1 MEKQQIVLASRD
13 GGTVS
18 GAAPAFFVILK
29 QQQGNGKADQG
40 ILVANRD
47 ACALASSV
55 STPVKSKVK
64 TCLPADCV
72 SGGITVTLD
81 NNSMWNEFYH
91 HNTEMVL
98 SKQGRRMFPSCR
110 YWITGLNASQRYI
123 LVMDMSPVDNHRY
136 KWNGRWWEPSGK
148 AEPHVLGRVFIH
160 PESPSTGQ
168 YWMHRPVSFYKLKL
182 TNNTFDQEGHIILH
196 SMHRYLPRLHLV
208 PADKATEVIQ
218 LNGPDVHT
226 FTFPQTEFFAVTAYQ
241 NIQITQLK
249 IDYNPFAKGFRDD
262 GLNSRPRR
270 DVKHNSTL
278 KLEGGDVFS
287 AAGIRGCPA
296 EADALDV
303 HQRSVDSS
311 FTGQNSS
318 DTDLDKESFN
328 AERDFLGFLDTD
340 LPSGDMP
347 KLKQEVSDSV
357 STPVKSKV
365 KTCFPADCVSGGITV
380 TLDNNNM
387 WNEFYHR
394 NTEMILTHQ
403 GRRMFPYCRY
413 WIKGLDA
420 SQKYILVMD
429 MSPVDNHRY
438 KWNGCSWEP
447 SGKAEP
453 HVSNRVFIHPESPS
467 TGQYWMHQ
475 PVSFYKLKLTND
487 TLDQEGHI
495 ILHSMH
501 RYLPRL
507 HVVPA
512 DKATEVIQ
520 LNGPDVHT
528 FTFPQTEFFTV
539 TAYQNIQITQLKI
552 DYNPFAKGFRD
563 DGLNSRPRRDVKHNS
578 TLKLEGGDVF
588 SAAGIR
594 GCPAEADALDVHQRS
609 VDSSFTGQNSSDT
622 DLDKESFNAERDFL
636 GFLDTDLPSG
646 DMPKLKQEVSDSP
659 IASSYESSSRVASP
673 LDPNGHFNVVIKE
686 EPEDGYDYESSICT
700 QGITVKQEDTDEE
713 TDEYSNTDDDDPILQ
728 KHLVRR
734 SDRDGIGGEFRP
746 RKRLLTS
753 PSGVAKAKMLKLES
767 GKMPV
772 VYLEPCAVTKSTV
785 KISELPQTMLSSS
798 KKDKS
803 PLSATLDSL
812 PVCFENHKGS
822 GSDTATVTEEFIMK
836 KQTSVSKMSQ
846 KYSSIRE
853 AQWALS
859 KSPNFNL
866 RGSVSSHFSAKEICG
881 RKRPGILKNPMSLK
895 GSVSHQNTLSSV
907 TSKRGRPRKLKISK
921 AGRPPK
927 GIGRTV
933 ITSKNTSLG
942 PGSILPDVKPDL
954 EDVDGVLFVSFA
966 SKEALDIHTV
976 DRVGGEESQNL
987 QAPLLTTNDPDCQAR
1002 IQVLEKEL
1010 MEELKTLR
1018 HKQVIHPSLQEVGLK
1033 LNSVDPT
1040 MSIDLKYLGVQLP
1053 LSYSNYS
1060 LWSYPGTNPNSPDTG
1075 FPFVSRTGKTN
1086 DFTKIK
1092 GWRGKLHG
1100 ASRNEGGSSEGSLKN
1115 RSAFCSDK
1123 LDEYLENEG
1132 KLMETSM
1139 GFSSSTPTSPVVYQ
1153 LPTKSTSY
1161 VRTLDSVL
1169 KKQSTIIPSTSYT
1182 FKPVPLSSTSRKT
1195 KTQNRQ
1201 TSSRVKSSYRPI
1213 LPSPFS
1219 ARQKQNSS
1227 ASGEKAAKSASN
1239 SSLANQADSFMV
1251 PGLDENVL
1259 PKQIS
1264 LRQAPQQQQAGRPP
1278 GLSKSQVKLMDLEEC
1293 GLWDGKPRTYITEE
1307 RADISLATLLTAQAS
1322 LKNKP
1327 IHKIIRRRAP
1337 PCSNDFCRLGCIC
1350 ASLALEKR
1358 QPTHCRRPDCMFGCT
1373 CLKRRVVLVKGGS
1386 KHKKILKKA
1395 ARGSLVFYGTQ
1406 EEQQEDEDVEEEGD
1420 GEEDEQKQKDKK
1432 KRKRVEY
1439 TICDSEPEQPIR
1451 NCPLWVKVEGEIDP
1465 EPIYI
1470 PTPSVTEPVKYAVLP
1485 SPEVLLSSKHRSS
1498 SGVKPGRVY
1507 TPKPNPVI
1515 REEDKDPVYLY
1526 FESMMTCARVRAY
1539 ERKREEKKQQKDKSD
1554 SQSSSIKEHEP
1565 ELQSPEK
1572 ATCETDKD
1580 DDKSGEKSW
1589 WSSHSEGDSSSTSY
1603 VHHTTPG
1610 GPTKLIEVISDCNW
1624 EEDHNKILN
1633 ILSQHINSNAT
1644 QCLKVG
1650 SFIIELASEHK
1661 AQDENHPPVYSSRV
1675 KISVPSY
1682 QDKDEKPEIPVL
1694 ETPDS
1699 GVPSCKNPENVKFLR
1714 ADTLDKLQEK
1724 LHGGKGLPFYAG
1736 VYPAGK
1742 LIVYKR
1748 KPNMSPSG
1756 LIQVYDK
1763 RYPQAKLLLG
1773 QMGALHPAN
1782 RLAAYIT
1789 GRMRP
1794 TVLDISTL
1802 STVISKVAPSAKA
1815 AASGTPSVQVP
1826 TTSTPKTT
1834 SSTSTTSAPSVTTLK
1849 THVPAQRQ
1857 IAVRPSP
1864 GGVFTQFVMN
1874 KAGALQQKVPGA
1886 IARQPLSGPLKFS
1899 IKPTPIM
1906 VVAPVVPSRPSP
1918 AQCTVSSG
1926 VTTTATTTSVTVES
1940 TSVVTSAVTSPNQTR
1955 ANEPACSPPATP
1967 GTTAPG
1973 TAAPGVNTCTTPSST
1988 TPTTTVS
1995 ITKATGIVAPI
2006 ATTSFPKTVVTTLSV
2021 TCPVVTTSTSTVVVT
2036 TTATATSVV
2045 TTPTSSAGSV
2055 PIILSGVNSSPSLNP
2070 KREDAAPQA
2079 VSKTPQKMSPGAEKR
2094 VGPRLL
2100 LIPVHQ
2106 TSPALRPLN
2115 NTPLAQRQR
2124 MVLQPLRSP
2133 GGVNLFRHPN
2143 GQIIQLVPLHQ
2154 VRAAGAQPSVQPV
2167 IFRNPGSVVGIRLPA
2182 PSKPPESPVS
2192 PTSSVSSTS
2201 PATNSAVQTAVPK
2214 LSPTSNV
2221 TTQASSLLPS
2231 VTSFVSQAGTLT
2243 LRISPPAASSVT
2255 NQTASESKITSS
2267 SGGLPASTANLIP
2280 LQSGSF
2286 ALLQLPGQKTVPNS
2300 ILHHFASLQMKKDYR
2315 KICKKEDVGAAQQ
2328 KESGKASRSDDM
2340 EVTESEVTV
2349 SDRKQEENGLS
2360 VNQSNKVEE
2369 LASGTIAPGRNST
2382 TLEMVEKD
2390 SKVLESSCD
2399 DSSSSQH
2406 DVSTDVISSDHSYI
2420 SEKPNDEEEKG
2431 SSEEKENSVSSA
2443 ALVEAVST
2451 NSETVCGSS
2460 DQSVVALLDN
2470 ACPQGLE
2477 NRETAQLKSP
2487 GKEQI
2492 HAEREEKP
2500 VKDQEGDAQTQMK
2513 EVNKASSGQS
2523 RSHQEQDTQLE
2534 NRKEQRGTELSQNK
2548 QECQHDAVQPD
2559 KEKEYKVSTEAESI
2573 REKKGTKSE
2582 ISFAKEQESASGEKH
2597 TINTE
2602 EGKASIGWQEGSNN
2616 KQDDIFDSQEEMKTG
2631 DEIVTHVNS
2640 SWSKISSIVPALES
2654 KSEVDNKA
2662 DTSEKSDF
2670 LTPEQR
2676 AQEPRHHMPTVDITA
2691 DDMEEEE
2698 EEDDDDED
2706 EEDEKTDDSADEM
2719 LDGAS
2724 DFPSEE
2730 EVDVEKVDACEYSED
2745 DEQVDIET
2753 VEELSEKINIARLK
2767 ATAANIRP
2775 SKQKYHARNSS
2786 DEKLSEKPTKKPQFW
2801 SRRLKTE
2808 AEAFAHYRQTHTA
2821 NERRRRN
2828 EIRDLFEKLKRT
2840 LGLHNL
2846 PKVSK
2851 CYILKQAYEEI
2862 QGLTDQADK
2871 LIGQK
2876 NLLTRRQDVLIRKVS
2891 TLSGKTEE
2899 VVLKKLEYIC
2909 AKQKAIEAQKKK
2921 KQTEPEQSVVTSTA
2935 NTQKDG
2941 SSARSREVPAPPREL
2956 VQMPMTNRRGK
2967 PLILARKGGRATED
2981 TSSSLTLTAAS
2992 LVMTPQG
2999 QVLTLKSP
3007 LVPGPVATVPS
3018 TLLQAELKPR
3028 PVNTT
3033 VTAQP
3038 GVASVMIQL
3047 PGSTVPV
3054 QVQGILTN
3062 STIPITL
3069 STVAGNPGPS
3079 TVISALQPCS
3089 ESEDSFMMP
3098 KIVNVTSL
3106 ATEGSMDSNPKRN
3119 KNSNKTTAAGTQA
3132 SEKSLVVAPL
3142 ESRKSDSI
3150 LSEEKAKPCPGD
3162 SRGDGRN
3169 TTGPTKVFFENK
3181 DGFPQP
3187 RNISCTK
3194 EPPESLSKKLCIGEF
3209 VGSQARR
3216 KDGDPGGERLK
3227 SKELPFRKLQIKDS
3241 RIEMELRKVASAME
3255 EADLDASEL
3264 LSSIEESDDTD
3275 ETLTSLLNEIAFLN
3289 QQLNDDAS
3297 PMSELPS
3304 ALNSDFSQ
3312 EDADARRGT
3321 ASDLS
3326 SADGSSFQFGHLGSS
3341 FKIPLKYLSEVTEGS
3356 GSISPLLLHLE
3367 DDDLPDGDKNSAEP
3381 SSEADVLKIVIGAE
3395 TKDPLPNL
3403 PVTSGGNGKTVT
3415 TSAETTNV
3423 SPPVLQMKTN
3433 PEASNA
3439 DTLWRPMPKL
3449 APLGLKVASLP
3460 ADSEGQGNK
3469 VMPLLA
3475 PIVAKLA
3482 PSGVK
3487 TSSPATGQE
3496 GQDNKVMPMLAPI
3509 VTKLSTTGTL
3519 PSNAAGK

>member
-1 MEKQQIVLASRD
+1 MEKQQIVLGSRD

-55 STPVKSKVK
+55 STPIKSKVK

-91 HNTEMVL
+91 RNTEMIL
-98 SKQGRRMFPSCR
+98 TKQGRRMFPYCR
-110 YWITGLNASQRYI
+110 YWITGLDVSQKYI
-123 LVMDMSPVDNHRY
+123 LVMDISPVDNHRY

-168 YWMHRPVSFYKLKL
+168 YWMHQPVSFYKLKL
-182 TNNTFDQEGHIILH
+182 TNNTLDQEGHIILH

-262 GLNSRPRR
+262 GLNSRPQR
-270 DVKHNSTL
+270 DVKQNSNL
-278 KLEGGDVFS
+278 EFEGGDVFT
-287 AAGIRGCPA
+287 AASIRGRPA
-296 EADALDV
+296 EVDALDL
-303 HQRSVDSS
+303 HQRSLDSS
-311 FTGQNSS
+311 FIGQNPS
-318 DTDLDKESFN
+318 DLDLEKVSFN
-328 AERDFLGFLDTD
+328 AERDFLGFLDSD
-340 LPSGDMP
+340 LSSGDMP
-347 KLKQEVSDSV
+347 KLKQEVS
-357 STPVKSKV
+357 
-365 KTCFPADCVSGGITV
+365 
-380 TLDNNNM
+380 
-387 WNEFYHR
+387 E
-394 NTEMILTHQ
+394 
-403 GRRMFPYCRY
+403 
-413 WIKGLDA
+413 
-420 SQKYILVMD
+420 
-429 MSPVDNHRY
+429 
-438 KWNGCSWEP
+438 
-447 SGKAEP
+447 
-453 HVSNRVFIHPESPS
+453 
-467 TGQYWMHQ
+467 
-475 PVSFYKLKLTND
+475 
-487 TLDQEGHI
+487 
-495 ILHSMH
+495 
-501 RYLPRL
+501 
-507 HVVPA
+507 
-512 DKATEVIQ
+512 
-520 LNGPDVHT
+520 
-528 FTFPQTEFFTV
+528 
-539 TAYQNIQITQLKI
+539 
-552 DYNPFAKGFRD
+552 
-563 DGLNSRPRRDVKHNS
+563 
-578 TLKLEGGDVF
+578 
-588 SAAGIR
+588 
-594 GCPAEADALDVHQRS
+594 
-609 VDSSFTGQNSSDT
+609 
-622 DLDKESFNAERDFL
+622 
-636 GFLDTDLPSG
+636 
-646 DMPKLKQEVSDSP
+646 SP

-686 EPEDGYDYESSICT
+686 EPVDDYDYESSICT
-700 QGITVKQEDTDEE
+700 QGVSVKQEDTDEE

-728 KHLVRR
+728 KHLMRR
-734 SDRDGIGGEFRP
+734 SETDGIDGEFRS
-746 RKRLLTS
+746 RKRVLTS
-753 PSGVAKAKMLKLES
+753 PSGVAKAKMLKLDS

-785 KISELPQTMLSSS
+785 KISELPQTMLSSC

-803 PLSATLDSL
+803 PLSTILDSL

-822 GSDTATVTEEFIMK
+822 CSGTATVAEELVMK
-836 KQTSVSKMSQ
+836 KQSPGSKMSQ

-866 RGSVSSHFSAKEICG
+866 RGSVSCHFSAREICG

-895 GSVSHQNTLSSV
+895 GSGSNQNTLSSV
-907 TSKRGRPRKLKISK
+907 TTKRGRPRKLKISK

-927 GIGRTV
+927 GIGKTV

-942 PGSILPDVKPDL
+942 PGSVLPDVKPDL

-976 DRVGGEESQNL
+976 DRAGGEESQNL
-987 QAPLLTTNDPDCQAR
+987 QTPLLTTNDPDCQAR

-1195 KTQNRQ
+1195 RNQNRQ
-1201 TSSRVKSSYRPI
+1201 TSTNSRVKSSYKPI

-1219 ARQKQNSS
+1219 GKQKQNSS
-1227 ASGEKAAKSASN
+1227 ASGEKASKSVSN
-1239 SSLANQADSFMV
+1239 SSVTNQADSFMV
-1251 PGLDENVL
+1251 PALDENIL
-1259 PKQIS
+1259 PKQIN
-1264 LRQAPQQQQAGRPP
+1264 LRQAPQQHQATRPP
-1278 GLSKSQVKLMDLEEC
+1278 GLSKSQVKLMDLEDC
-1293 GLWDGKPRTYITEE
+1293 ALWDGKPRTYITEE

-1337 PCSNDFCRLGCIC
+1337 PCNNDFCRLGCIC

-1373 CLKRRVVLVKGGS
+1373 CLKRRVLLVKGGS
-1386 KHKKILKKA
+1386 KHKKIMKKA
-1395 ARGSLVFYGTQ
+1395 VRGNLVFYGTQ

-1420 GEEDEQKQKDKK
+1420 GEEDELKQKDK

-1470 PTPSVTEPVKYAVLP
+1470 PTPSVIEPVKSTVQP
-1485 SPEVLLSSKHRSS
+1485 NHEVLLSSKHRSS
-1498 SGVKPGRVY
+1498 SGMKQGRVY

-1526 FESMMTCARVRAY
+1526 FESMMTCARVRVY
-1539 ERKREEKKQQKDKSD
+1539 ERRKEEKKQQKDKSD

-1572 ATCETDKD
+1572 ATCEIDRDT
-1580 DDKSGEKSW
+1580 DKSGEKSW
-1589 WSSHSEGDSSSTSY
+1589 WSSRSEGDSSSTSY

-1610 GPTKLIEVISDCNW
+1610 GPTKLIEIISDCNW
-1624 EEDHNKILN
+1624 EEDHNKILT
-1633 ILSQHINSNAT
+1633 ILSQHINSNAP

-1661 AQDENHPPVYSSRV
+1661 AQDEKNHPPVYSSRV

-1699 GVPSCKNPENVKFLR
+1699 GVPSRKTPENLKFLR

-1724 LHGGKGLPFYAG
+1724 LHGGKGLPFYAR
-1736 VYPAGK
+1736 VSPAGK
-1742 LIVYKR
+1742 LVVYKR
-1748 KPNMSPSG
+1748 KANMNPSG
-1756 LIQVYDK
+1756 LIQVNDK

-1789 GRMRP
+1789 GRLRP

-1802 STVISKVAPSAKA
+1802 STVISKVASSAKA

-1834 SSTSTTSAPSVTTLK
+1834 SSTSTTSTPTVTTLK

-1857 IAVRPSP
+1857 I
-1864 GGVFTQFVMN
+1864 
-1874 KAGALQQKVPGA
+1874 
-1886 IARQPLSGPLKFS
+1886 
-1899 IKPTPIM
+1899 
-1906 VVAPVVPSRPSP
+1906 
-1918 AQCTVSSG
+1918 
-1926 VTTTATTTSVTVES
+1926 ED
-1940 TSVVTSAVTSPNQTR
+1940 
-1955 ANEPACSPPATP
+1955 ATP
-1967 GTTAPG
+1967 
-1973 TAAPGVNTCTTPSST
+1973 
-1988 TPTTTVS
+1988 
-1995 ITKATGIVAPI
+1995 
-2006 ATTSFPKTVVTTLSV
+2006 
-2021 TCPVVTTSTSTVVVT
+2021 
-2036 TTATATSVV
+2036 
-2045 TTPTSSAGSV
+2045 
-2055 PIILSGVNSSPSLNP
+2055 
-2070 KREDAAPQA
+2070 QA
-2079 VSKTPQKMSPGAEKR
+2079 ISKTPQKMSPGTEKH

-2106 TSPALRPLN
+2106 TSPTVRPLN
-2115 NTPLAQRQR
+2115 NTQLAQRQR
-2124 MVLQPLRSP
+2124 MILQPLRSP

-2154 VRAAGAQPSVQPV
+2154 FRAAGAQPSVQPV
-2167 IFRNPGSVVGIRLPA
+2167 MLHNPGSVVGIRLPA

-2192 PTSSVSSTS
+2192 PTSVCSTS
-2201 PATNSAVQTAVPK
+2201 PATNSGVQTAGPK
-2214 LSPTSNV
+2214 LSPTSNLA
-2221 TTQASSLLPS
+2221 TQASSLLPS

-2243 LRISPPAASSVT
+2243 LRISPPSASSVT
-2255 NQTASESKITSS
+2255 NQTASESKITCS
-2267 SGGLPASTANLIP
+2267 SGGLPATTANLIP

-2315 KICKKEDVGAAQQ
+2315 KICKKEDLGATQQ
-2328 KESGKASRSDDM
+2328 KENGSASRSDDI

-2349 SDRKQEENGLS
+2349 SDGKQEENELS
-2360 VNQSNKVEE
+2360 VNQSNDVEE
-2369 LASGTIAPGRNST
+2369 SASGTVTPDRNSA

-2390 SKVLESSCD
+2390 SKVLECSCD
-2399 DSSSSQH
+2399 DSCSSQH
-2406 DVSTDVISSDHSYI
+2406 DVSADVISSDHSYI

-2431 SSEEKENSVSSA
+2431 ASEEKEDSVSSEA
-2443 ALVEAVST
+2443 VAEAVST
-2451 NSETVCGSS
+2451 NSETVGRSS
-2460 DQSVVALLDN
+2460 DQCAVAPLGN
-2470 ACPQGLE
+2470 THLE
-2477 NRETAQLKSP
+2477 NQEIAQLKNH

-2492 HAEREEKP
+2492 RAEKKEKP
-2500 VKDQEGDAQTQMK
+2500 VKEQEGDVQTQIK
-2513 EVNKASSGQS
+2513 EDNKASSGQS
-2523 RSHQEQDTQLE
+2523 QSQQEQDRQLE
-2534 NRKEQRGTELSQNK
+2534 NKKEQRGTELSQNK
-2548 QECQHDAVQPD
+2548 QECQGDAVQPD
-2559 KEKEYKVSTEAESI
+2559 RERKGSAEAEGK
-2573 REKKGTKSE
+2573 REKKENKSE
-2582 ISFAKEQESASGEKH
+2582 ISSVKEQGNTSGEEH
-2597 TINTE
+2597 TVNTK
-2602 EGKASIGWQEGSNN
+2602 EGKGNTARQEGSNN
-2616 KQDDIFDSQEEMKTG
+2616 KEQDAFDSQEEMKRG
-2631 DEIVTHVNS
+2631 HDIVTHVNS
-2640 SWSKISSIVPALES
+2640 SWSKISSIVPTLEN
-2654 KSEVDNKA
+2654 KSEANNKA
-2662 DTSEKSDF
+2662 ESSEKSDF
-2670 LTPEQR
+2670 LTPEQKS
-2676 AQEPRHHMPTVDITA
+2676 QEAGHHNKGYMPTIDITS

-2698 EEDDDDED
+2698 EEDDEED

-2786 DEKLSEKPTKKPQFW
+2786 DEKLSEKPTKRKHRFW
-2801 SRRLKTE
+2801 NRKLKTE

-2828 EIRDLFEKLKRT
+2828 EMRDLFEKLKRA

-2876 NLLTRRQDVLIRKVS
+2876 NLLTRKQDGLIRKVS

-2899 VVLKKLEYIC
+2899 VVLKKLEYIY
-2909 AKQKAIEAQKKK
+2909 AKQKAVEAQKKK
-2921 KQTEPEQSVVTSTA
+2921 KQAEPEETVVTSTA
-2935 NTQKDG
+2935 STQQEG
-2941 SSARSREVPAPPREL
+2941 SSAPSRELA
-2956 VQMPMTNRRGK
+2956 QMSMTNRRGK
-2967 PLILARKGGRATED
+2967 PLILARKGVRATED

-3007 LVPGPVATVPS
+3007 LVRGQVAAVPS
-3018 TLLQAELKPR
+3018 TLLQAELKPQA
-3028 PVNTT
+3028 VNTAM
-3033 VTAQP
+3033 TAQP
-3038 GVASVMIQL
+3038 GIASVMIQL

-3054 QVQGILTN
+3054 QVKGILTN

-3069 STVAGNPGPS
+3069 STVAGNPVPS
-3079 TVISALQPCS
+3079 TVVSATEPHS

-3106 ATEGSMDSNPKRN
+3106 AAEGSMSLNLNRS
-3119 KNSNKTTAAGTQA
+3119 KNSNITTAASTQA
-3132 SEKSLVVAPL
+3132 SEKSLAVAPL
-3142 ESRKSDSI
+3142 ESRKNDSI

-3162 SRGDGRN
+3162 SGGDGRN
-3169 TTGPTKVFFENK
+3169 TTGPKKVFFENK
-3181 DGFPQP
+3181 DGFPQLQ
-3187 RNISCTK
+3187 NVSCPK
-3194 EPPESLSKKLCIGEF
+3194 EPPESFSKKLCIGEF

-3227 SKELPFRKLQIKDS
+3227 SKEFPFRKLQIKDS

-3255 EADLDASEL
+3255 EAELDASEL

-3297 PMSELPS
+3297 AMSELPS
-3304 ALNSDFSQ
+3304 TLNSDFSR
-3312 EDADARRGT
+3312 EDAKAHRGT
-3321 ASDLS
+3321 ASDLTA
-3326 SADGSSFQFGHLGSS
+3326 ADGSSFQFGHLGGS
-3341 FKIPLKYLSEVTEGS
+3341 FKDLSEVPEGG

-3367 DDDLPDGDKNSAEP
+3367 DDDLTDGDKNSGEP

-3395 TKDPLPNL
+3395 MKDPLPNL
-3403 PVTSGGNGKTVT
+3403 SVTSGGNGKTVT
-3415 TSAETTNV
+3415 TLAETTNV
-3423 SPPVLQMKTN
+3423 TPPVLQMKTN

-3460 ADSEGQGNK
+3460 VDSEGQSNK

-3475 PIVAKLA
+3475 PVVAKLA

-3487 TSSPATGQE
+3487 TSLPVTVQE
-3496 GQDNKVMPMLAPI
+3496 GQDNKVMPTLAPV
-3509 VTKLSTTGTL
+3509 VTKLNTTGTL
-3519 PSNAAGK
+3519 PSNSAGK

>member
-1 MEKQQIVLASRD
+1 MENQQIVLGSRD

-18 GAAPAFFVILK
+18 GAAPTFFVILK

-47 ACALASSV
+47 ACALASTV
-55 STPVKSKVK
+55 LTPIKPKVK

-91 HNTEMVL
+91 RNTEMIL
-98 SKQGRRMFPSCR
+98 TKQGRRMFPYCR
-110 YWITGLNASQRYI
+110 YWITGLDACQRYI
-123 LVMDMSPVDNHRY
+123 LVMDISPVDNHRY

-168 YWMHRPVSFYKLKL
+168 YWMHQPVSFYKLKL
-182 TNNTFDQEGHIILH
+182 TNNTLDQEGHIILH

-262 GLNSRPRR
+262 GLNSRPQR
-270 DVKHNSTL
+270 DVKQNSNL
-278 KLEGGDVFS
+278 DLERGEVFRT
-287 AAGIRGCPA
+287 AGIRGHRA
-296 EADALDV
+296 EVDTLDL
-303 HQRSVDSS
+303 HQRSSDSS
-311 FTGQNSS
+311 FIGQNPS
-318 DTDLDKESFN
+318 DTDLEKESFN

-340 LPSGDMP
+340 LSSGDMP
-347 KLKQEVSDSV
+347 KLKQEVS
-357 STPVKSKV
+357 
-365 KTCFPADCVSGGITV
+365 
-380 TLDNNNM
+380 
-387 WNEFYHR
+387 E
-394 NTEMILTHQ
+394 
-403 GRRMFPYCRY
+403 
-413 WIKGLDA
+413 
-420 SQKYILVMD
+420 
-429 MSPVDNHRY
+429 
-438 KWNGCSWEP
+438 
-447 SGKAEP
+447 
-453 HVSNRVFIHPESPS
+453 
-467 TGQYWMHQ
+467 
-475 PVSFYKLKLTND
+475 
-487 TLDQEGHI
+487 
-495 ILHSMH
+495 
-501 RYLPRL
+501 
-507 HVVPA
+507 
-512 DKATEVIQ
+512 
-520 LNGPDVHT
+520 
-528 FTFPQTEFFTV
+528 
-539 TAYQNIQITQLKI
+539 
-552 DYNPFAKGFRD
+552 
-563 DGLNSRPRRDVKHNS
+563 
-578 TLKLEGGDVF
+578 
-588 SAAGIR
+588 
-594 GCPAEADALDVHQRS
+594 
-609 VDSSFTGQNSSDT
+609 
-622 DLDKESFNAERDFL
+622 
-636 GFLDTDLPSG
+636 
-646 DMPKLKQEVSDSP
+646 SP

-673 LDPNGHFNVVIKE
+673 LDPNGHFNVVVKE
-686 EPEDGYDYESSICT
+686 EPVDDYDYESNICT
-700 QGITVKQEDTDEE
+700 QGVSVKQEDTDEE

-728 KHLVRR
+728 KHLMRR
-734 SDRDGIGGEFRP
+734 SETDGVDGEFRS
-746 RKRLLTS
+746 RKRVLTS
-753 PSGVAKAKMLKLES
+753 PSGVAKAKMLKLDS

-785 KISELPQTMLSSS
+785 KISELPQTMLSSC
-798 KKDKS
+798 KKEKS
-803 PLSATLDSL
+803 PLNAILDSL
-812 PVCFENHKGS
+812 PVCFENDKGS
-822 GSDTATVTEEFIMK
+822 SSGTTAETEELVTK
-836 KQTSVSKMSQ
+836 KQSPASKMSQ
-846 KYSSIRE
+846 KFSSIRE
-853 AQWALS
+853 VQWALS
-859 KSPNFNL
+859 ESPNFNL
-866 RGSVSSHFSAKEICG
+866 RGSVSCHFSAKEICG
-881 RKRPGILKNPMSLK
+881 RKRSGIMKNPVSLK
-895 GSVSHQNTLSSV
+895 GSGSNQSTLSSV
-907 TSKRGRPRKLKISK
+907 TTRRGRPRKLKISK

-927 GIGRTV
+927 GIGKTV
-933 ITSKNTSLG
+933 ITSKTTSLG

-976 DRVGGEESQNL
+976 DRAGGEETQNL

-1060 LWSYPGTNPNSPDTG
+1060 LWSYPGTSPNSPDTG

-1139 GFSSSTPTSPVVYQ
+1139 GFSSSAPTSPVVYQ

-1169 KKQSTIIPSTSYT
+1169 KKQSTIIPSTSDT
-1182 FKPVPLSSTSRKT
+1182 FRPVPLSSTSRKT

-1201 TSSRVKSSYRPI
+1201 TSTNSRAKSSYKPI
-1213 LPSPFS
+1213 LPSPVS
-1219 ARQKQNSS
+1219 AKQKQNSS
-1227 ASGEKAAKSASN
+1227 ASGEKAAKPVSS
-1239 SSLANQADSFMV
+1239 SSLTNQADSFLV
-1251 PGLDENVL
+1251 PALDESIL
-1259 PKQIS
+1259 PKQIT
-1264 LRQAPQQQQAGRPP
+1264 LRQAPQQQQASRPP

-1293 GLWDGKPRTYITEE
+1293 ALWDGKPRTYITEE

-1337 PCSNDFCRLGCIC
+1337 PCNNDFCRLGCIC
-1350 ASLALEKR
+1350 ASLSLEKR

-1373 CLKRRVVLVKGGS
+1373 CLKRRMLVVKGGS
-1386 KHKKILKKA
+1386 KHKKIMKKSV
-1395 ARGSLVFYGTQ
+1395 RGSLVFYGTQ
-1406 EEQQEDEDVEEEGD
+1406 EDQQEDEEVEEVGD
-1420 GEEDEQKQKDKK
+1420 GEEDELKQKDKK

-1465 EPIYI
+1465 EPTYI
-1470 PTPSVTEPVKYAVLP
+1470 PTPSVLEPFRPAFLP
-1485 SPEVLLSSKHRSS
+1485 NTEVLLSSKHRSS
-1498 SGVKPGRVY
+1498 SGMKPGRVY

-1539 ERKREEKKQQKDKSD
+1539 RRRREEKKQQKDKSD
-1554 SQSSSIKEHEP
+1554 SQISSIKEHKP

-1580 DDKSGEKSW
+1580 TDKSGEKSW
-1589 WSSHSEGDSSSTSY
+1589 WSSRSEGDSSSTSY
-1603 VHHTTPG
+1603 VHLTTPG
-1610 GPTKLIEVISDCNW
+1610 EPTKLVEIISDCNW
-1624 EEDHNKILN
+1624 EEDHNKILT
-1633 ILSQHINSNAT
+1633 ILSQHINSNVP
-1644 QCLKVG
+1644 QYLKVG
-1650 SFIIELASEHK
+1650 SFVIELASEHK

-1694 ETPDS
+1694 ETPGS
-1699 GVPSCKNPENVKFLR
+1699 GVPSHKNPENRKFLR
-1714 ADTLDKLQEK
+1714 ADTLDEQREK

-1736 VYPAGK
+1736 ISPAGK
-1742 LIVYKR
+1742 LVVYKR
-1748 KPNMSPSG
+1748 KANMSRSG
-1756 LIQVYDK
+1756 LIQVNDK
-1763 RYPQAKLLLG
+1763 RYLQAKLLLG

-1782 RLAAYIT
+1782 RLAAYMT
-1789 GRMRP
+1789 GRLRP
-1794 TVLDISTL
+1794 PVLDISTL
-1802 STVISKVAPSAKA
+1802 STVVSKVASSAKA

-1834 SSTSTTSAPSVTTLK
+1834 SSTSTTSTPTVTTLK

-1857 IAVRPSP
+1857 IAARPSP

-1874 KAGALQQKVPGA
+1874 KAGALQQKIPGVST
-1886 IARQPLSGPLKFS
+1886 RQPVSGPQKFT

-1906 VVAPVVPSRPSP
+1906 VVAPVAPSRPSP
-1918 AQCTVSSG
+1918 AQCTVSPG
-1926 VTTTATTTSVTVES
+1926 VTTATTTSPITVES
-1940 TSVVTSAVTSPNQTR
+1940 TSVAASTVTTPSQTR
-1955 ANEPACSPPATP
+1955 ANEPACSPPAVTV
-1967 GTTAPG
+1967 
-1973 TAAPGVNTCTTPSST
+1973 TAAPVTPGINTCTTPSST
-1988 TPTTTVS
+1988 TPTATVS
-1995 ITKATGIVAPI
+1995 ITKATGIVAPV
-2006 ATTSFPKTVVTTLSV
+2006 ATMSFPKTVVTTPTV
-2021 TCPVVTTSTSTVVVT
+2021 TCPVVTTSTSTVVL
-2036 TTATATSVV
+2036 TTATATPVL
-2045 TTPTSSAGSV
+2045 TTPASSAGSV

-2070 KREDAAPQA
+2070 KRDGTTQA
-2079 VSKTPQKMSPGAEKR
+2079 VSKTPQKMSPGTEKR
-2094 VGPRLL
+2094 IGPRLL

-2106 TSPALRPLN
+2106 TPPALRPLN
-2115 NTPLAQRQR
+2115 NMQLAQRQR

-2143 GQIIQLVPLHQ
+2143 GQIIQLVPLQ
-2154 VRAAGAQPSVQPV
+2154 QFRATGAQPSVQPV
-2167 IFRNPGSVVGIRLPA
+2167 MFRNPGSVVGIRLPA
-2182 PSKPPESPVS
+2182 PSKPPDSPVS
-2192 PTSSVSSTS
+2192 PASSVSSTS
-2201 PATNSAVQTAVPK
+2201 PAANSAVQTAVPK
-2214 LSPTSNV
+2214 LSPTANLA
-2221 TTQASSLLPS
+2221 TQASSLPS

-2243 LRISPPAASSVT
+2243 LRISPTAASSVA
-2255 NQTASESKITSS
+2255 NQTASESKITCS
-2267 SGGLPASTANLIP
+2267 SGGLPATTANLIP

-2315 KICKKEDVGAAQQ
+2315 KICKKEDSGAAQQ
-2328 KESGKASRSDDM
+2328 KENGKASHSDGI

-2349 SDRKQEENGLS
+2349 AERKQEENELS
-2360 VNQSNKVEE
+2360 VNQSNNVEE
-2369 LASGTIAPGRNST
+2369 SASVTVAPDGNST

-2406 DVSTDVISSDHSYI
+2406 DVSADVVSSDHSYI

-2431 SSEEKENSVSSA
+2431 ASEEKDDFVSSETV
-2443 ALVEAVST
+2443 VEAVSA

-2460 DQSVVALLDN
+2460 DQSLVAPLDN
-2470 ACPQGLE
+2470 AHPQSLE
-2477 NRETAQLKSP
+2477 NQETAQLKNH
-2487 GKEQI
+2487 GKEQR
-2492 HAEREEKP
+2492 HAQQEKIP
-2500 VKDQEGDAQTQMK
+2500 VKEQEGDAQTQM
-2513 EVNKASSGQS
+2513 EDNKASSGQS
-2523 RSHQEQDTQLE
+2523 QRQQEQDTQLE
-2534 NRKEQRGTELSQNK
+2534 NKKEQRGTELSQNK
-2548 QECQHDAVQPD
+2548 EECQGDAMQPD
-2559 KEKEYKVSTEAESI
+2559 MERKEYKGSTEAESI
-2573 REKKGTKSE
+2573 REKKGSKSE
-2582 ISFAKEQESASGEKH
+2582 ISSAEEQNNASGEEH
-2597 TINTE
+2597 TVNTE
-2602 EGKASIGWQEGSNN
+2602 EDKPNVARQEGSNS
-2616 KQDDIFDSQEEMKTG
+2616 KEQDAFYSREELKTG
-2631 DEIVTHVNS
+2631 HDIVTNVNS
-2640 SWSKISSIVPALES
+2640 SWSKISSFVPALEN
-2654 KSEVDNKA
+2654 KSEADNKA
-2662 DTSEKSDF
+2662 DTSKKSD
-2670 LTPEQR
+2670 LTQVQR
-2676 AQEPRHHMPTVDITA
+2676 AQEARPHRKGYMPTIDITF
-2691 DDMEEEE
+2691 DDMDEE
-2698 EEDDDDED
+2698 DDDED
-2706 EEDEKTDDSADEM
+2706 EDDEKTDDSADEM

-2775 SKQKYHARNSS
+2775 SKQKYHARSSS
-2786 DEKLSEKPTKKPQFW
+2786 DEHLSEKSTKQKRQSW
-2801 SRRLKTE
+2801 KKKLKSE

-2828 EIRDLFEKLKRT
+2828 EMRDLFEKLKKA
-2840 LGLHNL
+2840 LGLQHL

-2851 CYILKQAYEEI
+2851 SYILKQAHEEI

-2871 LIGQK
+2871 LVGQK
-2876 NLLTRRQDVLIRKVS
+2876 NLLTRKQDVLIRKVS

-2899 VVLKKLEYIC
+2899 VVLKKLEYIY
-2909 AKQKAIEAQKKK
+2909 AKQRAVEAQKKK
-2921 KQTEPEQSVVTSTA
+2921 KQAEPEASVVTSA
-2935 NTQKDG
+2935 ASTQLEA
-2941 SSARSREVPAPPREL
+2941 SSTPSRELAQV
-2956 VQMPMTNRRGK
+2956 PMTNRRGK
-2967 PLILARKGGRATED
+2967 PLILARKGVRARED
-2981 TSSSLTLTAAS
+2981 TASSLTLTAAS

-3007 LVPGPVATVPS
+3007 LVPGQVAAVPS
-3018 TLLQAELKPR
+3018 TLLQPELKPQA
-3028 PVNTT
+3028 VSTT
-3033 VTAQP
+3033 MTAQP
-3038 GVASVMIQL
+3038 GIASVMIQL

-3054 QVQGILTN
+3054 QVKGILTN

-3069 STVAGNPGPS
+3069 STVAANPVPS
-3079 TVISALQPCS
+3079 TVVSATEPHS

-3106 ATEGSMDSNPKRN
+3106 AAEGSMSLNLNRN
-3119 KNSNKTTAAGTQA
+3119 KNSNITTAAGAQA

-3162 SRGDGRN
+3162 SGGDGRN
-3169 TTGPTKVFFENK
+3169 TTGPTKVLFENK
-3181 DGFPQP
+3181 HGFPQP
-3187 RNISCTK
+3187 RNVPCTK
-3194 EPPESLSKKLCIGEF
+3194 EPPESFSKKLCVGEF

-3216 KDGDPGGERLK
+3216 NDDDPGGERLK
-3227 SKELPFRKLQIKDS
+3227 AKELPFRKLQIKDS

-3255 EADLDASEL
+3255 EAELDASEL
-3264 LSSIEESDDTD
+3264 LSSIEDSDDTD

-3297 PMSELPS
+3297 AMSELPS
-3304 ALNSDFSQ
+3304 TLNSDFSHK
-3312 EDADARRGT
+3312 DAEAHRGT
-3321 ASDLS
+3321 VSDLTA
-3326 SADGSSFQFGHLGSS
+3326 ADGSSFQFGHLGGS
-3341 FKIPLKYLSEVTEGS
+3341 FKDLSEVSEGG

-3367 DDDLPDGDKNSAEP
+3367 DDDLTDGDKNSGEP
-3381 SSEADVLKIVIGAE
+3381 STEADVLKIVIGAE
-3395 TKDPLPNL
+3395 MKDPLPNL
-3403 PVTSGGNGKTVT
+3403 SITSGGNDKTVT
-3415 TSAETTNV
+3415 TLADTVNV
-3423 SPPVLQMKTN
+3423 TPPVLQMKTN
-3433 PEASNA
+3433 AETSNA
-3439 DTLWRPMPKL
+3439 DALWRPMPKL
-3449 APLGLKVASLP
+3449 APLGLKAASLP
-3460 ADSEGQGNK
+3460 VDSEGQSNK

-3482 PSGVK
+3482 PTGVK
-3487 TSSPATGQE
+3487 TSLPATVQE
-3496 GQDNKVMPMLAPI
+3496 GQDNKVMPLLAPV
-3509 VTKLSTTGTL
+3509 VTKWSTTGTL
-3519 PSNAAGK
+3519 PSNSAGK

>member
-1 MEKQQIVLASRD
+1 MEKQQIVLGSRD

-55 STPVKSKVK
+55 STSIKSKVK

-91 HNTEMVL
+91 RNTEMIL
-98 SKQGRRMFPSCR
+98 TKQGRRMFPYCR
-110 YWITGLNASQRYI
+110 YWITGLDASQKYI
-123 LVMDMSPVDNHRY
+123 LVMDISPVDNHRY

-168 YWMHRPVSFYKLKL
+168 YWMHQPVSFYKLKL
-182 TNNTFDQEGHIILH
+182 TNNTLDQEGHIILH

-262 GLNSRPRR
+262 GLNSRPQR
-270 DVKHNSTL
+270 DVKQNSNL
-278 KLEGGDVFS
+278 ELEGGDVFG
-287 AAGIRGCPA
+287 AASIRGRPA
-296 EADALDV
+296 EVDALDL
-303 HQRSVDSS
+303 HQRSLDSS
-311 FTGQNSS
+311 FIGQNPS
-318 DTDLDKESFN
+318 DIDLEKESFN

-340 LPSGDMP
+340 LSSGDMP
-347 KLKQEVSDSV
+347 KLKQEIS
-357 STPVKSKV
+357 
-365 KTCFPADCVSGGITV
+365 
-380 TLDNNNM
+380 
-387 WNEFYHR
+387 
-394 NTEMILTHQ
+394 
-403 GRRMFPYCRY
+403 
-413 WIKGLDA
+413 
-420 SQKYILVMD
+420 
-429 MSPVDNHRY
+429 
-438 KWNGCSWEP
+438 
-447 SGKAEP
+447 
-453 HVSNRVFIHPESPS
+453 ESP
-467 TGQYWMHQ
+467 M
-475 PVSFYKLKLTND
+475 
-487 TLDQEGHI
+487 
-495 ILHSMH
+495 
-501 RYLPRL
+501 
-507 HVVPA
+507 
-512 DKATEVIQ
+512 
-520 LNGPDVHT
+520 
-528 FTFPQTEFFTV
+528 
-539 TAYQNIQITQLKI
+539 
-552 DYNPFAKGFRD
+552 
-563 DGLNSRPRRDVKHNS
+563 
-578 TLKLEGGDVF
+578 
-588 SAAGIR
+588 
-594 GCPAEADALDVHQRS
+594 
-609 VDSSFTGQNSSDT
+609 
-622 DLDKESFNAERDFL
+622 
-636 GFLDTDLPSG
+636 
-646 DMPKLKQEVSDSP
+646 
-659 IASSYESSSRVASP
+659 ASSYESSSRVASP

-686 EPEDGYDYESSICT
+686 EPVDDYDYESSICT
-700 QGITVKQEDTDEE
+700 QGISVKQEDTDEE

-728 KHLVRR
+728 KHLMRR
-734 SDRDGIGGEFRP
+734 GGTDGIDGEFRS
-746 RKRLLTS
+746 RKRVLTS
-753 PSGVAKAKMLKLES
+753 PSGVAKAKMLKLDS

-785 KISELPQTMLSSS
+785 KISELPQTMLSSC

-803 PLSATLDSL
+803 PLSAILDSL

-822 GSDTATVTEEFIMK
+822 CSGTATVTEELVMK
-836 KQTSVSKMSQ
+836 KQSPGSKMSQ

-859 KSPNFNL
+859 KSPNFNV
-866 RGSVSSHFSAKEICG
+866 RGSVSCHFSAKEICG
-881 RKRPGILKNPMSLK
+881 RKRPGILKSPMSLK
-895 GSVSHQNTLSSV
+895 GSGSNQNTLSSV
-907 TSKRGRPRKLKISK
+907 TTKRGRPRKLKISK

-927 GIGRTV
+927 GIGKTV
-933 ITSKNTSLG
+933 ITSKNTPVG

-976 DRVGGEESQNL
+976 DRAGGEESQNL

-1060 LWSYPGTNPNSPDTG
+1060 LWSYPGSNPNSPDTG

-1182 FKPVPLSSTSRKT
+1182 FKPAPLSSTSRKT

-1201 TSSRVKSSYRPI
+1201 TSTNRVKSSYKPI
-1213 LPSPFS
+1213 LPSPFP
-1219 ARQKQNSS
+1219 AKQKQNSS
-1227 ASGEKAAKSASN
+1227 ASGEKAAKSVSN
-1239 SSLANQADSFMV
+1239 SSLTNQADSFVV
-1251 PGLDENVL
+1251 PALDENIL

-1264 LRQAPQQQQAGRPP
+1264 LRQAPQQQQAARPP
-1278 GLSKSQVKLMDLEEC
+1278 GLSKSQVKLMDLEDC
-1293 GLWDGKPRTYITEE
+1293 ALWDGKPRTYITEE

-1337 PCSNDFCRLGCIC
+1337 PCNNDFCRLGCVC

-1373 CLKRRVVLVKGGS
+1373 CLKRRVLLVKGGS
-1386 KHKKILKKA
+1386 KHKKIMKKA
-1395 ARGSLVFYGTQ
+1395 VRGSLVFYGTQ

-1420 GEEDEQKQKDKK
+1420 GEEDELKQKDKK

-1470 PTPSVTEPVKYAVLP
+1470 PTPSVIEPVKSAVLP
-1485 SPEVLLSSKHRSS
+1485 NPEVLLSSKHRSS
-1498 SGVKPGRVY
+1498 SGMKPGRVY

-1554 SQSSSIKEHEP
+1554 SQNSSIKEHEP
-1565 ELQSPEK
+1565 ELQSSEK
-1572 ATCETDKD
+1572 ATCEIDKD
-1580 DDKSGEKSW
+1580 TDKSGGKKKSW
-1589 WSSHSEGDSSSTSY
+1589 WSSRSEGDSSSTSY

-1610 GPTKLIEVISDCNW
+1610 GPTKLIEIISDCNW
-1624 EEDHNKILN
+1624 EEDHNKILS
-1633 ILSQHINSNAT
+1633 ILSQNINSNAP
-1644 QCLKVG
+1644 QCLKAG
-1650 SFIIELASEHK
+1650 SFIIELASEHRTE
-1661 AQDENHPPVYSSRV
+1661 DENHPPVYSSRL

-1699 GVPSCKNPENVKFLR
+1699 GVPSRKNPENLKFLR
-1714 ADTLDKLQEK
+1714 ADTLDKLREK

-1736 VYPAGK
+1736 VSPAGR
-1742 LIVYKR
+1742 LVVYKR
-1748 KPNMSPSG
+1748 KANMSPSG
-1756 LIQVYDK
+1756 LIQVNDK

-1789 GRMRP
+1789 GRLRP

-1802 STVISKVAPSAKA
+1802 STVISKVASNAKA

-1834 SSTSTTSAPSVTTLK
+1834 SSTSTTSTPTVTTLK

-1857 IAVRPSP
+1857 IAARPSP

-1874 KAGALQQKVPGA
+1874 KAGALQQKIPGA
-1886 IARQPLSGPLKFS
+1886 STRQPLSGPQKFS

-1918 AQCTVSSG
+1918 AQCTVSPG
-1926 VTTTATTTSVTVES
+1926 VTTATTTSPVTVES
-1940 TSVVTSAVTSPNQTR
+1940 TSVAASTVTTPTQTK
-1955 ANEPACSPPATP
+1955 ANEPACSPPAITV
-1967 GTTAPG
+1967 
-1973 TAAPGVNTCTTPSST
+1973 TAAPATPGINTCTTPSATTST
-1988 TPTTTVS
+1988 ATAT
-1995 ITKATGIVAPI
+1995 ITKAAGIVAPV
-2006 ATTSFPKTVVTTLSV
+2006 ATTSFPKTVVTTPTV
-2021 TCPVVTTSTSTVVVT
+2021 TCPVVTTSTSTVVLT

-2070 KREDAAPQA
+2070 KREDPTPQA
-2079 VSKTPQKMSPGAEKR
+2079 VSKTPQKMSPGTEKR

-2115 NTPLAQRQR
+2115 NTQLAQRQR
-2124 MVLQPLRSP
+2124 MILQPLRSP

-2154 VRAAGAQPSVQPV
+2154 FRAAGAQPSVQPV
-2167 IFRNPGSVVGIRLPA
+2167 MFRNPGSVVGIRLPA

-2214 LSPTSNV
+2214 LSPTSNLA
-2221 TTQASSLLPS
+2221 TQASSLLPS

-2243 LRISPPAASSVT
+2243 LRISPPAASGVT
-2255 NQTASESKITSS
+2255 NQTASESKITCS
-2267 SGGLPASTANLIP
+2267 SGGLPATTANLIP

-2315 KICKKEDVGAAQQ
+2315 KICKKEDLGAAQQ
-2328 KESGKASRSDDM
+2328 KENGKASRSDDI
-2340 EVTESEVTV
+2340 EVIESEITV
-2349 SDRKQEENGLS
+2349 SDRKQEENPLS
-2360 VNQSNKVEE
+2360 VNQSNNVEE
-2369 LASGTIAPGRNST
+2369 SAAGTITPDRNST

-2406 DVSTDVISSDHSYI
+2406 DVSADVVSSDHSYI

-2431 SSEEKENSVSSA
+2431 AFEEKEDSVSSETV
-2443 ALVEAVST
+2443 VEAVSA

-2460 DQSVVALLDN
+2460 DQSLVAPLDN
-2470 ACPQGLE
+2470 AHPQSLE
-2477 NRETAQLKSP
+2477 NEETGQLKNR

-2492 HAEREEKP
+2492 RAEQEEKP
-2500 VKDQEGDAQTQMK
+2500 VKEQEGDAQTKVK
-2513 EVNKASSGQS
+2513 EDNEASSGQS
-2523 RSHQEQDTQLE
+2523 QSQQEQDTQLE
-2534 NRKEQRGTELSQNK
+2534 NKKEQRGTELSQNK
-2548 QECQHDAVQPD
+2548 QECQGDALQPD
-2559 KEKEYKVSTEAESI
+2559 MERKEYKGSTEAASV
-2573 REKKGTKSE
+2573 REKKGSKSE
-2582 ISFAKEQESASGEKH
+2582 ISSAKEQDNASGEEY

-2602 EGKASIGWQEGSNN
+2602 EGKADIAGQEGSNN
-2616 KQDDIFDSQEEMKTG
+2616 KERGAFDSQEEMKTG
-2631 DEIVTHVNS
+2631 HDIVTHVNS
-2640 SWSKISSIVPALES
+2640 SWSKISSIVPTLEN
-2654 KSEVDNKA
+2654 KSEADNKA
-2662 DTSEKSDF
+2662 DTAEKSDF
-2670 LTPEQR
+2670 LTPEER
-2676 AQEPRHHMPTVDITA
+2676 AQEARHHKKGYMPTIDITA

-2698 EEDDDDED
+2698 EEDDDED

-2786 DEKLSEKPTKKPQFW
+2786 DEKLSEKPTKKPQLW
-2801 SRRLKTE
+2801 NRKLKTE

-2828 EIRDLFEKLKRT
+2828 EMRDLFEKLKRT

-2871 LIGQK
+2871 LMGQK
-2876 NLLTRRQDVLIRKVS
+2876 NLLTRKQDVLIRKVS

-2899 VVLKKLEYIC
+2899 VVLKKLEYIY
-2909 AKQKAIEAQKKK
+2909 AKQKAVEAQKKK
-2921 KQTEPEQSVVTSTA
+2921 KQAEPEESVVTSTA
-2935 NTQKDG
+2935 STQQEG
-2941 SSARSREVPAPPREL
+2941 SSAPSRELA
-2956 VQMPMTNRRGK
+2956 QITMTNRRGK

-3007 LVPGPVATVPS
+3007 LVPGQVAAVPS

-3028 PVNTT
+3028 AVSTT
-3033 VTAQP
+3033 MTAQP
-3038 GVASVMIQL
+3038 GIASVMIQL

-3054 QVQGILTN
+3054 QVKGILTN

-3069 STVAGNPGPS
+3069 STVAGNPVPS
-3079 TVISALQPCS
+3079 TVVSATEPHS

-3106 ATEGSMDSNPKRN
+3106 AAEGSMSLNLNRN
-3119 KNSNKTTAAGTQA
+3119 KNSNITTASGAQA

-3162 SRGDGRN
+3162 GGGEGRN

-3181 DGFPQP
+3181 DGFPQL
-3187 RNISCTK
+3187 RNVSCTK
-3194 EPPESLSKKLCIGEF
+3194 EPPEPFSKKLCIGEF

-3255 EADLDASEL
+3255 EAELDASEL

-3297 PMSELPS
+3297 AMSELPS
-3304 ALNSDFSQ
+3304 TLNSDFSH
-3312 EDADARRGT
+3312 EDAEARRGT
-3321 ASDLS
+3321 ASDLTA
-3326 SADGSSFQFGHLGSS
+3326 ADGSSFQFGHLGGS
-3341 FKIPLKYLSEVTEGS
+3341 FKDLSEVPEGG

-3367 DDDLPDGDKNSAEP
+3367 DDDLPDGDKNSGEP

-3395 TKDPLPNL
+3395 MKDPLPNL
-3403 PVTSGGNGKTVT
+3403 SVTSGGNGKTVT
-3415 TSAETTNV
+3415 TLAETTNV
-3423 SPPVLQMKTN
+3423 TPPVLQMKTS

-3460 ADSEGQGNK
+3460 VDSEGQSNK

-3475 PIVAKLA
+3475 PVVAKLA

-3487 TSSPATGQE
+3487 TSLPATVQE
-3496 GQDNKVMPMLAPI
+3496 GQDNKVMPTLAPV
-3509 VTKLSTTGTL
+3509 VTKLNTTGTL
-3519 PSNAAGK
+3519 PSNSAGK

>member
-1 MEKQQIVLASRD
+1 MEKQQIVLGSRD

-40 ILVANRD
+40 VLVANRD

-55 STPVKSKVK
+55 STPIKSKVK

-91 HNTEMVL
+91 RNTEMIL
-98 SKQGRRMFPSCR
+98 TKQGRRMFPYCR
-110 YWITGLNASQRYI
+110 YWITGLDASQRYI
-123 LVMDMSPVDNHRY
+123 LVMDISPVDNHRY

-160 PESPSTGQ
+160 PASPSTGQ
-168 YWMHRPVSFYKLKL
+168 YWMHQPVSFYKLKL
-182 TNNTFDQEGHIILH
+182 TNNTLDQEGHIILH

-208 PADKATEVIQ
+208 PADKATGVIQ

-249 IDYNPFAKGFRDD
+249 IDYNPFAKGFRGD
-262 GLNSRPRR
+262 GLNSRPQH
-270 DVKHNSTL
+270 DVKQNSN
-278 KLEGGDVFS
+278 LELEGDVFS
-287 AAGIRGCPA
+287 AANVRGRST
-296 EADALDV
+296 EVDALDL
-303 HQRSVDSS
+303 HQRSLDSS
-311 FTGQNSS
+311 FIGQNPS
-318 DTDLDKESFN
+318 DIDLEKESFN
-328 AERDFLGFLDTD
+328 AERDLLGFLSTD
-340 LPSGDMP
+340 LSLGDMP
-347 KLKQEVSDSV
+347 KLKQEVS
-357 STPVKSKV
+357 
-365 KTCFPADCVSGGITV
+365 
-380 TLDNNNM
+380 
-387 WNEFYHR
+387 E
-394 NTEMILTHQ
+394 
-403 GRRMFPYCRY
+403 
-413 WIKGLDA
+413 
-420 SQKYILVMD
+420 
-429 MSPVDNHRY
+429 
-438 KWNGCSWEP
+438 
-447 SGKAEP
+447 
-453 HVSNRVFIHPESPS
+453 
-467 TGQYWMHQ
+467 
-475 PVSFYKLKLTND
+475 
-487 TLDQEGHI
+487 
-495 ILHSMH
+495 
-501 RYLPRL
+501 
-507 HVVPA
+507 
-512 DKATEVIQ
+512 
-520 LNGPDVHT
+520 
-528 FTFPQTEFFTV
+528 
-539 TAYQNIQITQLKI
+539 
-552 DYNPFAKGFRD
+552 
-563 DGLNSRPRRDVKHNS
+563 
-578 TLKLEGGDVF
+578 
-588 SAAGIR
+588 
-594 GCPAEADALDVHQRS
+594 
-609 VDSSFTGQNSSDT
+609 
-622 DLDKESFNAERDFL
+622 
-636 GFLDTDLPSG
+636 
-646 DMPKLKQEVSDSP
+646 SP

-673 LDPNGHFNVVIKE
+673 LDPNGQFNVVIKE
-686 EPEDGYDYESSICT
+686 EPVDDYDYESSICT
-700 QGITVKQEDTDEE
+700 QGVSVKQEETDEE

-728 KHLVRR
+728 KHLMRR
-734 SDRDGIGGEFRP
+734 SETDGIDGEFRS
-746 RKRLLTS
+746 RKRVLTS
-753 PSGVAKAKMLKLES
+753 PSGVAKAKMLKLDG

-785 KISELPQTMLSSS
+785 KISELPQTMLSSC

-803 PLSATLDSL
+803 SLSAILDSL

-822 GSDTATVTEEFIMK
+822 CSGAATVTEELVIK
-836 KQTSVSKMSQ
+836 KQSSGSRMSQ
-846 KYSSIRE
+846 KYPSIRE

-866 RGSVSSHFSAKEICG
+866 RGSVSCHFSAKEICG
-881 RKRPGILKNPMSLK
+881 RKRPGILKSPASLK
-895 GSVSHQNTLSSV
+895 GAGSNQNTLSSV
-907 TSKRGRPRKLKISK
+907 TTKRGRPRKLKISK

-927 GIGRTV
+927 GIGKTV
-933 ITSKNTSLG
+933 ITGKNASLG
-942 PGSILPDVKPDL
+942 PGNILPDVKPDL

-976 DRVGGEESQNL
+976 DRTGGEESQNP

-1060 LWSYPGTNPNSPDTG
+1060 LWSYPGANPNSPDTG

-1182 FKPVPLSSTSRKT
+1182 FKPVPLSATSRKT
-1195 KTQNRQ
+1195 RTQNRQ
-1201 TSSRVKSSYRPI
+1201 TSTNSRVKSSYKPI

-1219 ARQKQNSS
+1219 GKQKQNSS
-1227 ASGEKAAKSASN
+1227 AVGEKAAKSVSN
-1239 SSLANQADSFMV
+1239 NSLANQADSFVV
-1251 PGLDENVL
+1251 PALDESIL

-1264 LRQAPQQQQAGRPP
+1264 LRQAPQQQQAARPP
-1278 GLSKSQVKLMDLEEC
+1278 GLSKSQVKLMDLEDC
-1293 GLWDGKPRTYITEE
+1293 ALWDGKPRTYITEE

-1337 PCSNDFCRLGCIC
+1337 PCNNDFCRLGCVC

-1373 CLKRRVVLVKGGS
+1373 CLKRRVLLVKGGS
-1386 KHKKILKKA
+1386 KHKKIMKKA
-1395 ARGSLVFYGTQ
+1395 VRGNLVFYGTQ
-1406 EEQQEDEDVEEEGD
+1406 EDQQEDEDIEEEGD
-1420 GEEDEQKQKDKK
+1420 GEEDELKQKDKK

-1439 TICDSEPEQPIR
+1439 TICDSEPEQPIK

-1470 PTPSVTEPVKYAVLP
+1470 PTPSVIEPVKSAVLP
-1485 SPEVLLSSKHRSS
+1485 NPEVLPSSKHRSS
-1498 SGVKPGRVY
+1498 SGMKQGRVY

-1539 ERKREEKKQQKDKSD
+1539 ERRREEKKQQKDKSD

-1572 ATCETDKD
+1572 ATCEVDKD
-1580 DDKSGEKSW
+1580 ADKSG
-1589 WSSHSEGDSSSTSY
+1589 
-1603 VHHTTPG
+1603 G
-1610 GPTKLIEVISDCNW
+1610 GPTKLIEIISDCNW
-1624 EEDHNKILN
+1624 EEDHSKILT
-1633 ILSQHINSNAT
+1633 ILPQHINSNAP

-1650 SFIIELASEHK
+1650 SFVIELASERK
-1661 AQDENHPPVYSSRV
+1661 AEDEKDPPIYSSRV

-1694 ETPDS
+1694 DTPDS
-1699 GVPSCKNPENVKFLR
+1699 RVLSRKNPENLKFLR
-1714 ADTLDKLQEK
+1714 ADTLDKLQK

-1736 VYPAGK
+1736 VSPAGK
-1742 LIVYKR
+1742 LVVYKR
-1748 KPNMSPSG
+1748 KANMSPSG
-1756 LIQVYDK
+1756 LIQVNDK

-1773 QMGALHPAN
+1773 QMGALHPTS

-1789 GRMRP
+1789 GRLQP
-1794 TVLDISTL
+1794 TVLDFSTL
-1802 STVISKVAPSAKA
+1802 STVISKVASSAKA
-1815 AASGTPSVQVP
+1815 PASGTPSVQVP

-1834 SSTSTTSAPSVTTLK
+1834 SSTSTTSTPSVTTLK

-1857 IAVRPSP
+1857 IAARHSP

-1874 KAGALQQKVPGA
+1874 KAGALQQKIPGA
-1886 IARQPLSGPLKFS
+1886 STRQPPSGPQKFS
-1899 IKPTPIM
+1899 VKPTPIM
-1906 VVAPVVPSRPSP
+1906 VVAPVVPLRQSP
-1918 AQCTVSSG
+1918 AQCTVCPG
-1926 VTTTATTTSVTVES
+1926 VTTATTTSPVTVES
-1940 TSVVTSAVTSPNQTR
+1940 TNVAASTVTTPSQTR
-1955 ANEPACSPPATP
+1955 ANEPACSPPAVKV
-1967 GTTAPG
+1967 TAPPATSG
-1973 TAAPGVNTCTTPSST
+1973 TNTCTTTPSST
-1988 TPTTTVS
+1988 TPASTVN
-1995 ITKATGIVAPI
+1995 ITKAAGIVAPV
-2006 ATTSFPKTVVTTLSV
+2006 ATMSFPKTVVTTPTV
-2021 TCPVVTTSTSTVVVT
+2021 TCPVVTTSTSTVVL

-2045 TTPTSSAGSV
+2045 TRPTSSAGSL
-2055 PIILSGVNSSPSLNP
+2055 PIILSGVNTSPALNP
-2070 KREDAAPQA
+2070 KREDVTPQA
-2079 VSKTPQKMSPGAEKR
+2079 INKPPQKMPPGTEKR
-2094 VGPRLL
+2094 IGPRLL

-2115 NTPLAQRQR
+2115 NMQLAQRQR
-2124 MVLQPLRSP
+2124 MILQPLRSP

-2154 VRAAGAQPSVQPV
+2154 FRAAGTQPSVQPV
-2167 IFRNPGSVVGIRLPA
+2167 MFRNPGSVVGIRLPA
-2182 PSKPPESPVS
+2182 PSKPPEPPASS
-2192 PTSSVSSTS
+2192 TYSVSSAS
-2201 PATNSAVQTAVPK
+2201 AANSAVQTAVPK
-2214 LSPTSNV
+2214 LSPTSNLA
-2221 TTQASSLLPS
+2221 TQASSLLPS

-2243 LRISPPAASSVT
+2243 LRISPPAASSVAT
-2255 NQTASESKITSS
+2255 QPASECKVTCS
-2267 SGGLPASTANLIP
+2267 SGGLPATTANLIP

-2315 KICKKEDVGAAQQ
+2315 KICKKEDSGAAQQ
-2328 KESGKASRSDDM
+2328 NENGKASCSNDI
-2340 EVTESEVTV
+2340 EVIESEVTV
-2349 SDRKQEENGLS
+2349 SDRKQENELS
-2360 VNQSNKVEE
+2360 VNQSNNVEGS
-2369 LASGTIAPGRNST
+2369 APGTIAPDINSMT
-2382 TLEMVEKD
+2382 SEMVEKD
-2390 SKVLESSCD
+2390 SKMIENSCD
-2399 DSSSSQH
+2399 DSCSSQH
-2406 DVSTDVISSDHSYI
+2406 DVSADVISSDHSYI
-2420 SEKPNDEEEKG
+2420 SEKPTDDEEKG
-2431 SSEEKENSVSSA
+2431 ASEEKEDSVSSEA
-2443 ALVEAVST
+2443 VVEAVSA
-2451 NSETVCGSS
+2451 NSETVCGSP
-2460 DQSVVALLDN
+2460 DQPLVVPVDN
-2470 ACPQGLE
+2470 AHSQSLK
-2477 NRETAQLKSP
+2477 NQETARLKNH

-2492 HAEREEKP
+2492 RAGQEEHLIKE
-2500 VKDQEGDAQTQMK
+2500 QEGDAETHM
-2513 EVNKASSGQS
+2513 EDNNKASSGQS
-2523 RSHQEQDTQLE
+2523 QSQQKQDTQLE
-2534 NRKEQRGTELSQNK
+2534 NKKEWRGTELSQNK
-2548 QECQHDAVQPD
+2548 RCQVDAMQPD
-2559 KEKEYKVSTEAESI
+2559 VGRKDYMGSIEAESI
-2573 REKKGTKSE
+2573 REKKGSKSE
-2582 ISFAKEQESASGEKH
+2582 ISSAKEQDNASGEEH
-2597 TINTE
+2597 TVNTK
-2602 EGKASIGWQEGSNN
+2602 EGKTNVARQEGSNN
-2616 KQDDIFDSQEEMKTG
+2616 KEQEAFDSQEEMKTG
-2631 DEIVTHVNS
+2631 HDIVTHVNS
-2640 SWSKISSIVPALES
+2640 SWSKISSIVPALEN
-2654 KSEVDNKA
+2654 KSEAGNKA

-2676 AQEPRHHMPTVDITA
+2676 AQEARHHKKGYMPTIDITA

-2698 EEDDDDED
+2698 EEDEDED

-2730 EVDVEKVDACEYSED
+2730 EVDVEKVVSIQFREEGDCSSSKRKKRRTKRRKERQKRRIGGGQDWDACEYSED

-2786 DEKLSEKPTKKPQFW
+2786 DEKLSEKPTKQKPRFW
-2801 SRRLKTE
+2801 NRKLKTE

-2828 EIRDLFEKLKRT
+2828 EMRDLFEKLKRT
-2840 LGLHNL
+2840 LGLHSL

-2876 NLLTRRQDVLIRKVS
+2876 NLLTRKQAVLIRKVS

-2899 VVLKKLEYIC
+2899 VVLKKLEYIY
-2909 AKQKAIEAQKKK
+2909 AKQKAVEAQKKK
-2921 KQTEPEQSVVTSTA
+2921 KQAEPEESIATSTA
-2935 NTQKDG
+2935 STQEEG
-2941 SSARSREVPAPPREL
+2941 SSPAREL
-2956 VQMPMTNRRGK
+2956 AQVAMTNRRGK

-3007 LVPGPVATVPS
+3007 LVPGQVAAVPP

-3028 PVNTT
+3028 AVNTT
-3033 VTAQP
+3033 MTAQP
-3038 GVASVMIQL
+3038 GIASVMIQL

-3054 QVQGILTN
+3054 QVKGILTN

-3069 STVAGNPGPS
+3069 STVAGNPVPS
-3079 TVISALQPCS
+3079 TVVSATEPSS

-3106 ATEGSMDSNPKRN
+3106 AAEGSMSLTLNRN
-3119 KNSNKTTAAGTQA
+3119 KNSNRTTALGAQA
-3132 SEKSLVVAPL
+3132 SEQSLAATPL
-3142 ESRKSDSI
+3142 ENRKSDSI
-3150 LSEEKAKPCPGD
+3150 LSEEKAKPGSGD
-3162 SRGDGRN
+3162 SGGDERN
-3169 TTGPTKVFFENK
+3169 TTGPAKVFFENK
-3181 DGFPQP
+3181 DGFPQL
-3187 RNISCTK
+3187 RNVLCTK
-3194 EPPESLSKKLCIGEF
+3194 EPPKSFSKKPSVGEF

-3227 SKELPFRKLQIKDS
+3227 SKDLPFRKLQIKDS

-3255 EADLDASEL
+3255 EAELDANEL

-3297 PMSELPS
+3297 AMSELPS
-3304 ALNSDFSQ
+3304 TLNSDFSH
-3312 EDADARRGT
+3312 EDAEARQGT
-3321 ASDLS
+3321 ASDFA
-3326 SADGSSFQFGHLGSS
+3326 SADGSSFQFSHLGGT
-3341 FKIPLKYLSEVTEGS
+3341 FKDLSEVPEGG

-3367 DDDLPDGDKNSAEP
+3367 DDDLTDGDKNAGEP

-3395 TKDPLPNL
+3395 MKDPLPNL
-3403 PVTSGGNGKTVT
+3403 SVTSGGNGKKVT
-3415 TSAETTNV
+3415 TLAETTSV
-3423 SPPVLQMKTN
+3423 TPPVLQMKTS
-3433 PEASNA
+3433 PEVSNA
-3439 DTLWRPMPKL
+3439 DALWRPMPKL

-3460 ADSEGQGNK
+3460 VDSEGQSNK

-3475 PIVAKLA
+3475 PVVAKVT

-3487 TSSPATGQE
+3487 TSLPATVQE
-3496 GQDNKVMPMLAPI
+3496 GQDNKVMPTLAPV
-3509 VTKLSTTGTL
+3509 VTKLNTAGTL
-3519 PSNAAGK
+3519 PSNSAGK

>member
-1 MEKQQIVLASRD
+1 MEKQQIVLGSRD

-40 ILVANRD
+40 VLVANRD

-55 STPVKSKVK
+55 STPIKSKVK

-91 HNTEMVL
+91 RNTEMIL
-98 SKQGRRMFPSCR
+98 TKQGRRMFPYCR
-110 YWITGLNASQRYI
+110 YWITGLDASQRYI
-123 LVMDMSPVDNHRY
+123 LVMDISPVDNHRY

-160 PESPSTGQ
+160 PASPSTGQ
-168 YWMHRPVSFYKLKL
+168 YWMHQPVSFYKLKL
-182 TNNTFDQEGHIILH
+182 TNNTLDQEGHIILH

-208 PADKATEVIQ
+208 PADKATGVIQ

-249 IDYNPFAKGFRDD
+249 IDYNPFAKGFRGD
-262 GLNSRPRR
+262 GLNSRPQH
-270 DVKHNSTL
+270 DVKQNSN
-278 KLEGGDVFS
+278 LELEGDVFS
-287 AAGIRGCPA
+287 AANVRGRST
-296 EADALDV
+296 EVDALDL
-303 HQRSVDSS
+303 HQRSLDSS
-311 FTGQNSS
+311 FIGQNPS
-318 DTDLDKESFN
+318 DIDLEKESFN
-328 AERDFLGFLDTD
+328 AERDLLGFLSTD
-340 LPSGDMP
+340 LSLGDMP
-347 KLKQEVSDSV
+347 KLKQEVS
-357 STPVKSKV
+357 
-365 KTCFPADCVSGGITV
+365 
-380 TLDNNNM
+380 
-387 WNEFYHR
+387 E
-394 NTEMILTHQ
+394 
-403 GRRMFPYCRY
+403 
-413 WIKGLDA
+413 
-420 SQKYILVMD
+420 
-429 MSPVDNHRY
+429 
-438 KWNGCSWEP
+438 
-447 SGKAEP
+447 
-453 HVSNRVFIHPESPS
+453 
-467 TGQYWMHQ
+467 
-475 PVSFYKLKLTND
+475 
-487 TLDQEGHI
+487 
-495 ILHSMH
+495 
-501 RYLPRL
+501 
-507 HVVPA
+507 
-512 DKATEVIQ
+512 
-520 LNGPDVHT
+520 
-528 FTFPQTEFFTV
+528 
-539 TAYQNIQITQLKI
+539 
-552 DYNPFAKGFRD
+552 
-563 DGLNSRPRRDVKHNS
+563 
-578 TLKLEGGDVF
+578 
-588 SAAGIR
+588 
-594 GCPAEADALDVHQRS
+594 
-609 VDSSFTGQNSSDT
+609 
-622 DLDKESFNAERDFL
+622 
-636 GFLDTDLPSG
+636 
-646 DMPKLKQEVSDSP
+646 SP

-673 LDPNGHFNVVIKE
+673 LDPNGQFNVVIKE
-686 EPEDGYDYESSICT
+686 EPVDDYDYESSICT
-700 QGITVKQEDTDEE
+700 QGVSVKQEETDEE

-728 KHLVRR
+728 KHLMRR
-734 SDRDGIGGEFRP
+734 SETDGIDGEFRS
-746 RKRLLTS
+746 RKRVLTS
-753 PSGVAKAKMLKLES
+753 PSGVAKAKMLKLDG

-785 KISELPQTMLSSS
+785 KISELPQTMLSSC

-803 PLSATLDSL
+803 SLSAILDSL

-822 GSDTATVTEEFIMK
+822 CSGAATVTEELVIK
-836 KQTSVSKMSQ
+836 KQSSGSRMSQ
-846 KYSSIRE
+846 KYPSIRE

-866 RGSVSSHFSAKEICG
+866 RGSVSCHFSAKEICG
-881 RKRPGILKNPMSLK
+881 RKRPGILKSPASLK
-895 GSVSHQNTLSSV
+895 GAGSNQNTLSSV
-907 TSKRGRPRKLKISK
+907 TTKRGRPRKLKISK

-927 GIGRTV
+927 GIGKTV
-933 ITSKNTSLG
+933 ITGKNASLG
-942 PGSILPDVKPDL
+942 PGNILPDVKPDL

-976 DRVGGEESQNL
+976 DRTGGEESQNP

-1060 LWSYPGTNPNSPDTG
+1060 LWSYPGANPNSPDTG

-1182 FKPVPLSSTSRKT
+1182 FKPVPLSATSRKT
-1195 KTQNRQ
+1195 RTQNRQ
-1201 TSSRVKSSYRPI
+1201 TSTNSRVKSSYKPI

-1219 ARQKQNSS
+1219 GKQKQNSS
-1227 ASGEKAAKSASN
+1227 AVGEKAAKSVSN
-1239 SSLANQADSFMV
+1239 NSLANQADSFVV
-1251 PGLDENVL
+1251 PALDESIL

-1264 LRQAPQQQQAGRPP
+1264 LRQAPQQQQAARPP
-1278 GLSKSQVKLMDLEEC
+1278 GLSKSQVKLMDLEDC
-1293 GLWDGKPRTYITEE
+1293 ALWDGKPRTYITEE

-1337 PCSNDFCRLGCIC
+1337 PCNNDFCRLGCVC

-1373 CLKRRVVLVKGGS
+1373 CLKRRVLLVKGGS
-1386 KHKKILKKA
+1386 KHKKIMKKA
-1395 ARGSLVFYGTQ
+1395 VRGNLVFYGTQ
-1406 EEQQEDEDVEEEGD
+1406 EDQQEDEDIEEEGD
-1420 GEEDEQKQKDKK
+1420 GEEDELKQKDKK

-1439 TICDSEPEQPIR
+1439 TICDSEPEQPIK

-1470 PTPSVTEPVKYAVLP
+1470 PTPSVIEPVKSAVLP
-1485 SPEVLLSSKHRSS
+1485 NPEVLPSSKHRSS
-1498 SGVKPGRVY
+1498 SGMKQGRVY

-1539 ERKREEKKQQKDKSD
+1539 ERRREEKKQQKDKSD

-1572 ATCETDKD
+1572 ATCEVDKD
-1580 DDKSGEKSW
+1580 ADKSG
-1589 WSSHSEGDSSSTSY
+1589 
-1603 VHHTTPG
+1603 
-1610 GPTKLIEVISDCNW
+1610 
-1624 EEDHNKILN
+1624 
-1633 ILSQHINSNAT
+1633 
-1644 QCLKVG
+1644 
-1650 SFIIELASEHK
+1650 
-1661 AQDENHPPVYSSRV
+1661 
-1675 KISVPSY
+1675 
-1682 QDKDEKPEIPVL
+1682 
-1694 ETPDS
+1694 
-1699 GVPSCKNPENVKFLR
+1699 
-1714 ADTLDKLQEK
+1714 
-1724 LHGGKGLPFYAG
+1724 
-1736 VYPAGK
+1736 
-1742 LIVYKR
+1742 
-1748 KPNMSPSG
+1748 
-1756 LIQVYDK
+1756 
-1763 RYPQAKLLLG
+1763 
-1773 QMGALHPAN
+1773 
-1782 RLAAYIT
+1782 AA
-1789 GRMRP
+1789 R
-1794 TVLDISTL
+1794 
-1802 STVISKVAPSAKA
+1802 
-1815 AASGTPSVQVP
+1815 
-1826 TTSTPKTT
+1826 
-1834 SSTSTTSAPSVTTLK
+1834 
-1849 THVPAQRQ
+1849 H
-1857 IAVRPSP
+1857 SP

-1874 KAGALQQKVPGA
+1874 KAGALQQKIPGA
-1886 IARQPLSGPLKFS
+1886 STRQPPSGPQKFS
-1899 IKPTPIM
+1899 VKPTPIM
-1906 VVAPVVPSRPSP
+1906 VVAPVVPLRQSP
-1918 AQCTVSSG
+1918 AQCTVCPG
-1926 VTTTATTTSVTVES
+1926 VTTATTTSPVTVES
-1940 TSVVTSAVTSPNQTR
+1940 TSVAASTVTTPSQTR
-1955 ANEPACSPPATP
+1955 ANEPACSPPAVKV
-1967 GTTAPG
+1967 TAPPAASG
-1973 TAAPGVNTCTTPSST
+1973 TNTCTTTPSST
-1988 TPTTTVS
+1988 TPASTVNV
-1995 ITKATGIVAPI
+1995 TKAAGIVAPV
-2006 ATTSFPKTVVTTLSV
+2006 ATMSFPKTVVTTPTV
-2021 TCPVVTTSTSTVVVT
+2021 TCPVVTTSTSTVVL
-2036 TTATATSVV
+2036 TTATATSMV
-2045 TTPTSSAGSV
+2045 TRPTSSAGSL
-2055 PIILSGVNSSPSLNP
+2055 PIILSGVNTSPALNP
-2070 KREDAAPQA
+2070 KREDVTPQA
-2079 VSKTPQKMSPGAEKR
+2079 INKPPQKMPPGTEKR
-2094 VGPRLL
+2094 IGPRLL

-2115 NTPLAQRQR
+2115 NMQLAQRQR
-2124 MVLQPLRSP
+2124 MILQPLRSP

-2154 VRAAGAQPSVQPV
+2154 FRAAGTQPSVQPV
-2167 IFRNPGSVVGIRLPA
+2167 MFRNPGSVVGIRLPA
-2182 PSKPPESPVS
+2182 PSKPPEPPASS
-2192 PTSSVSSTS
+2192 TYSVSSAS
-2201 PATNSAVQTAVPK
+2201 AANSAVQTAVPK
-2214 LSPTSNV
+2214 LSPTSNLA
-2221 TTQASSLLPS
+2221 TQASSLLPS

-2243 LRISPPAASSVT
+2243 LRISPPAASSVAT
-2255 NQTASESKITSS
+2255 QPASECKVTCS
-2267 SGGLPASTANLIP
+2267 SGGLPATTANLIP

-2315 KICKKEDVGAAQQ
+2315 KICKKEDSGAAQQ
-2328 KESGKASRSDDM
+2328 NENGKASCSNDI
-2340 EVTESEVTV
+2340 EVIESEVTV
-2349 SDRKQEENGLS
+2349 SDRKQEDELL
-2360 VNQSNKVEE
+2360 VNQSNNVEGS
-2369 LASGTIAPGRNST
+2369 APGTIAPDINSMT
-2382 TLEMVEKD
+2382 SEMVEKD
-2390 SKVLESSCD
+2390 SKMIENSCD
-2399 DSSSSQH
+2399 DSCSSQH
-2406 DVSTDVISSDHSYI
+2406 DVSADVISSDHSYI
-2420 SEKPNDEEEKG
+2420 SEKPTDEEEKG
-2431 SSEEKENSVSSA
+2431 ASEEKEDSVSSEA
-2443 ALVEAVST
+2443 VVEAVSA

-2460 DQSVVALLDN
+2460 DQPLVVPVDN
-2470 ACPQGLE
+2470 AHSQSLK
-2477 NRETAQLKSP
+2477 NQETARLKNH

-2492 HAEREEKP
+2492 RAGQEEHLIKE
-2500 VKDQEGDAQTQMK
+2500 QEGDAETHM
-2513 EVNKASSGQS
+2513 EDNNKASSGQS
-2523 RSHQEQDTQLE
+2523 QSQQKQDIKLE
-2534 NRKEQRGTELSQNK
+2534 NKKEWRGTELSQNK
-2548 QECQHDAVQPD
+2548 QCQGDAMQPD
-2559 KEKEYKVSTEAESI
+2559 VGRKDYTGSIEAESI
-2573 REKKGTKSE
+2573 REKKGSKSE
-2582 ISFAKEQESASGEKH
+2582 ISSAKEQDNASGEEH
-2597 TINTE
+2597 TVNTK
-2602 EGKASIGWQEGSNN
+2602 EGKTNVARQEGSNN
-2616 KQDDIFDSQEEMKTG
+2616 KEQEAFDSQEEMKTG
-2631 DEIVTHVNS
+2631 HDIVTHVNS
-2640 SWSKISSIVPALES
+2640 SWSKISSIVPALEN
-2654 KSEVDNKA
+2654 KSEVGNKA

-2676 AQEPRHHMPTVDITA
+2676 AQEARHHKKGYMPTIDITA

-2698 EEDDDDED
+2698 EEDEDED

-2730 EVDVEKVDACEYSED
+2730 EVDVEKVVSIQFREEGDCSSSKRKKRRTKRRKERQKRRIGGGQDWDACEYSED

-2786 DEKLSEKPTKKPQFW
+2786 DEKLSEKPTKQKPRFW
-2801 SRRLKTE
+2801 NRKLKTE

-2828 EIRDLFEKLKRT
+2828 EMRDLFEKLKRT
-2840 LGLHNL
+2840 LGLHSL

-2876 NLLTRRQDVLIRKVS
+2876 NLLTRKQAVLIRKVS

-2899 VVLKKLEYIC
+2899 VVLKKLEYIY
-2909 AKQKAIEAQKKK
+2909 AKQKAVEAQKKK
-2921 KQTEPEQSVVTSTA
+2921 KQAEPEQSIVTSTA
-2935 NTQKDG
+2935 SAQEEG
-2941 SSARSREVPAPPREL
+2941 SSPAREL
-2956 VQMPMTNRRGK
+2956 AQMAMTNRRGK

-3007 LVPGPVATVPS
+3007 LVPGQVAAVPP

-3028 PVNTT
+3028 AVNTT
-3033 VTAQP
+3033 MTAQP
-3038 GVASVMIQL
+3038 GIASVMIQL

-3054 QVQGILTN
+3054 QVKGILTN

-3069 STVAGNPGPS
+3069 STVAGNPVPS
-3079 TVISALQPCS
+3079 TVVSATEPSS

-3106 ATEGSMDSNPKRN
+3106 AAEGSMSLTLNRN
-3119 KNSNKTTAAGTQA
+3119 KNSNRTTALGAQA
-3132 SEKSLVVAPL
+3132 SEQSLAATPL
-3142 ESRKSDSI
+3142 ENRKSDSI
-3150 LSEEKAKPCPGD
+3150 LSEEKAKPGSGD
-3162 SRGDGRN
+3162 SGGDERN
-3169 TTGPTKVFFENK
+3169 TTGPAKVFFENK
-3181 DGFPQP
+3181 DGFPQL
-3187 RNISCTK
+3187 RNVLCTK
-3194 EPPESLSKKLCIGEF
+3194 EPPKSFSKKPSVGEF

-3227 SKELPFRKLQIKDS
+3227 SKDLPFRKLQIKDS

-3255 EADLDASEL
+3255 EAELDANEL

-3297 PMSELPS
+3297 AMSELPS
-3304 ALNSDFSQ
+3304 TLNSDFSH
-3312 EDADARRGT
+3312 EDAEARQGT
-3321 ASDLS
+3321 ASDFA
-3326 SADGSSFQFGHLGSS
+3326 SADGSSFQFSHLGGT
-3341 FKIPLKYLSEVTEGS
+3341 FKDLSEVPEGG

-3367 DDDLPDGDKNSAEP
+3367 DDDLTDGDKNSGEP

-3395 TKDPLPNL
+3395 MKDPLPNL
-3403 PVTSGGNGKTVT
+3403 SVTSGGNGKKVT
-3415 TSAETTNV
+3415 TLAEATSVT
-3423 SPPVLQMKTN
+3423 PPVLQMKTN
-3433 PEASNA
+3433 PEVSNA
-3439 DTLWRPMPKL
+3439 DALWRPMPKL

-3460 ADSEGQGNK
+3460 VDSEGQSNK

-3475 PIVAKLA
+3475 PVVAKVT

-3487 TSSPATGQE
+3487 TSLPATVQE
-3496 GQDNKVMPMLAPI
+3496 GQDNKVMPTLAPV
-3509 VTKLSTTGTL
+3509 VTKLNTAGTL
-3519 PSNAAGK
+3519 PSNSAGK

>member
-1 MEKQQIVLASRD
+1 MEKQQIVLGSRD

-55 STPVKSKVK
+55 STPIKSKVK

-91 HNTEMVL
+91 RNTEMIL
-98 SKQGRRMFPSCR
+98 TKQGRRMFPYCR
-110 YWITGLNASQRYI
+110 YWITGLDASQKYI
-123 LVMDMSPVDNHRY
+123 LVMDISPVDNHRY

-168 YWMHRPVSFYKLKL
+168 YWMHQPVSFYKLKL
-182 TNNTFDQEGHIILH
+182 TNNTLDQEGHIILH

-262 GLNSRPRR
+262 GLNSRPQR
-270 DVKHNSTL
+270 DVKQNSNL
-278 KLEGGDVFS
+278 ELEGGDVFS
-287 AAGIRGCPA
+287 AAGIRGRPA
-296 EADALDV
+296 EVDALDL
-303 HQRSVDSS
+303 HQRSLDSS
-311 FTGQNSS
+311 FIGQNPS
-318 DTDLDKESFN
+318 DIDLEKESFN

-340 LPSGDMP
+340 LSSADMP
-347 KLKQEVSDSV
+347 KLKQEVS
-357 STPVKSKV
+357 
-365 KTCFPADCVSGGITV
+365 
-380 TLDNNNM
+380 
-387 WNEFYHR
+387 
-394 NTEMILTHQ
+394 
-403 GRRMFPYCRY
+403 
-413 WIKGLDA
+413 
-420 SQKYILVMD
+420 
-429 MSPVDNHRY
+429 
-438 KWNGCSWEP
+438 
-447 SGKAEP
+447 
-453 HVSNRVFIHPESPS
+453 ESP
-467 TGQYWMHQ
+467 M
-475 PVSFYKLKLTND
+475 
-487 TLDQEGHI
+487 
-495 ILHSMH
+495 
-501 RYLPRL
+501 
-507 HVVPA
+507 
-512 DKATEVIQ
+512 
-520 LNGPDVHT
+520 
-528 FTFPQTEFFTV
+528 
-539 TAYQNIQITQLKI
+539 
-552 DYNPFAKGFRD
+552 
-563 DGLNSRPRRDVKHNS
+563 
-578 TLKLEGGDVF
+578 
-588 SAAGIR
+588 
-594 GCPAEADALDVHQRS
+594 
-609 VDSSFTGQNSSDT
+609 
-622 DLDKESFNAERDFL
+622 
-636 GFLDTDLPSG
+636 
-646 DMPKLKQEVSDSP
+646 
-659 IASSYESSSRVASP
+659 ASSYESSSRVASP

-686 EPEDGYDYESSICT
+686 EPVDDYDYESSICT
-700 QGITVKQEDTDEE
+700 QGIRVKQEDTDEE

-728 KHLVRR
+728 KHLIRR
-734 SDRDGIGGEFRP
+734 SETDGIDGELRS
-746 RKRLLTS
+746 RKRVLTS
-753 PSGVAKAKMLKLES
+753 PSGVAKAKMLKLDS

-785 KISELPQTMLSSS
+785 KISELPQTMLSSC

-803 PLSATLDSL
+803 PLSAILDSL

-822 GSDTATVTEEFIMK
+822 CSGTATVTEELVMK
-836 KQTSVSKMSQ
+836 KQSSGSKMSQ

-859 KSPNFNL
+859 KSSNFNL
-866 RGSVSSHFSAKEICG
+866 RGSVSCHFSAKVICG

-895 GSVSHQNTLSSV
+895 GSGSNQNTISSV
-907 TSKRGRPRKLKISK
+907 TTKRGRPRKLKISK

-927 GIGRTV
+927 GIGKAV

-976 DRVGGEESQNL
+976 DRAGGEESQNL

-1139 GFSSSTPTSPVVYQ
+1139 GFSSSTPASPVVYQ

-1195 KTQNRQ
+1195 KTQTRQ
-1201 TSSRVKSSYRPI
+1201 TSTNSRVKSSYKPI

-1219 ARQKQNSS
+1219 AKQKQNSS
-1227 ASGEKAAKSASN
+1227 ASGEKAAKSVSN
-1239 SSLANQADSFMV
+1239 SNLTNQADSFVV
-1251 PGLDENVL
+1251 PALDENIL

-1264 LRQAPQQQQAGRPP
+1264 LRQAPQQQQAARPP
-1278 GLSKSQVKLMDLEEC
+1278 GLSKSQVKLMDLEDC
-1293 GLWDGKPRTYITEE
+1293 ALWDGKPRTYITEE

-1337 PCSNDFCRLGCIC
+1337 PCNNDFCRLGCIC

-1373 CLKRRVVLVKGGS
+1373 CLKRRVLLVKGGS
-1386 KHKKILKKA
+1386 KHKKIMKKA
-1395 ARGSLVFYGTQ
+1395 VRGNLVFYGTQ

-1420 GEEDEQKQKDKK
+1420 GEEDELKQKDKK

-1470 PTPSVTEPVKYAVLP
+1470 PTPSVIEPVKSAVLP
-1485 SPEVLLSSKHRSS
+1485 NPEVLLSSKHRSS
-1498 SGVKPGRVY
+1498 SGMKPGRVY

-1539 ERKREEKKQQKDKSD
+1539 ERRREEKKQQKDKSD
-1554 SQSSSIKEHEP
+1554 SQSSSIKEHET

-1572 ATCETDKD
+1572 ATCEIDKD
-1580 DDKSGEKSW
+1580 TDKSG
-1589 WSSHSEGDSSSTSY
+1589 
-1603 VHHTTPG
+1603 
-1610 GPTKLIEVISDCNW
+1610 
-1624 EEDHNKILN
+1624 
-1633 ILSQHINSNAT
+1633 
-1644 QCLKVG
+1644 
-1650 SFIIELASEHK
+1650 
-1661 AQDENHPPVYSSRV
+1661 
-1675 KISVPSY
+1675 
-1682 QDKDEKPEIPVL
+1682 
-1694 ETPDS
+1694 
-1699 GVPSCKNPENVKFLR
+1699 
-1714 ADTLDKLQEK
+1714 
-1724 LHGGKGLPFYAG
+1724 
-1736 VYPAGK
+1736 
-1742 LIVYKR
+1742 
-1748 KPNMSPSG
+1748 
-1756 LIQVYDK
+1756 
-1763 RYPQAKLLLG
+1763 
-1773 QMGALHPAN
+1773 
-1782 RLAAYIT
+1782 AA
-1789 GRMRP
+1789 
-1794 TVLDISTL
+1794 
-1802 STVISKVAPSAKA
+1802 
-1815 AASGTPSVQVP
+1815 
-1826 TTSTPKTT
+1826 
-1834 SSTSTTSAPSVTTLK
+1834 
-1849 THVPAQRQ
+1849 
-1857 IAVRPSP
+1857 RPSP

-1874 KAGALQQKVPGA
+1874 KAGALQQKIPGA
-1886 IARQPLSGPLKFS
+1886 STRQPLSGPQKFS

-1918 AQCTVSSG
+1918 AQCTVSPA
-1926 VTTTATTTSVTVES
+1926 VTTATTTSPVTVES
-1940 TSVVTSAVTSPNQTR
+1940 TSVAASTVTTPSQTI
-1955 ANEPACSPPATP
+1955 ANEPACSPPAITV
-1967 GTTAPG
+1967 
-1973 TAAPGVNTCTTPSST
+1973 TAAPATPGINTCTTPLST
-1988 TPTTTVS
+1988 SPTATVNV
-1995 ITKATGIVAPI
+1995 TKTTGIVAPV
-2006 ATTSFPKTVVTTLSV
+2006 ATTSFPKTVVTPPTV
-2021 TCPVVTTSTSTVVVT
+2021 TCPVVTTSTSTVVLT

-2070 KREDAAPQA
+2070 KREDATPQA
-2079 VSKTPQKMSPGAEKR
+2079 VSKTPQKMSPGTEKR

-2115 NTPLAQRQR
+2115 NTQLAQRQR
-2124 MVLQPLRSP
+2124 MILQPLRSP

-2154 VRAAGAQPSVQPV
+2154 FRAAGAQPSVQPV
-2167 IFRNPGSVVGIRLPA
+2167 MFRNPGSVVGIRLPA
-2182 PSKPPESPVS
+2182 PSKPPDSPVS

-2214 LSPTSNV
+2214 LSPTSNLA
-2221 TTQASSLLPS
+2221 TQASSLLPS

-2243 LRISPPAASSVT
+2243 LRISPPAASNVT
-2255 NQTASESKITSS
+2255 NQTASESKITCS
-2267 SGGLPASTANLIP
+2267 SGGLPATTANLIP

-2315 KICKKEDVGAAQQ
+2315 KICKKEDLGAAQQ
-2328 KESGKASRSDDM
+2328 KENGKASCSDDI
-2340 EVTESEVTV
+2340 EVIESEVTV
-2349 SDRKQEENGLS
+2349 SDRKQEENELS
-2360 VNQSNKVEE
+2360 VNQSNNVEE
-2369 LASGTIAPGRNST
+2369 SASGTIAPDRNFT

-2399 DSSSSQH
+2399 DSCSSQH
-2406 DVSTDVISSDHSYI
+2406 DVSADVISSDHSYI

-2431 SSEEKENSVSSA
+2431 ASEEKEFSVCSETV
-2443 ALVEAVST
+2443 VEAVSAD
-2451 NSETVCGSS
+2451 SEAVCGSS
-2460 DQSVVALLDN
+2460 DQSLVAPLDN
-2470 ACPQGLE
+2470 AHPQSLE
-2477 NRETAQLKSP
+2477 NQETAELKNH

-2492 HAEREEKP
+2492 HAEQEEKP
-2500 VKDQEGDAQTQMK
+2500 IKEQEGDAQTQV
-2513 EVNKASSGQS
+2513 EEDNKASSGQS
-2523 RSHQEQDTQLE
+2523 QSEQEQDTQLE
-2534 NRKEQRGTELSQNK
+2534 NKKEQGGTELSRNK
-2548 QECQHDAVQPD
+2548 QECWGDAMQPD
-2559 KEKEYKVSTEAESI
+2559 TERKEYKGSTEAESI
-2573 REKKGTKSE
+2573 REKKGSKSE
-2582 ISFAKEQESASGEKH
+2582 ISPAKEQDNASGEEH
-2597 TINTE
+2597 TVNTE
-2602 EGKASIGWQEGSNN
+2602 EGKASVARQEGSNN
-2616 KQDDIFDSQEEMKTG
+2616 KEQNAFESQEEMKTG
-2631 DEIVTHVNS
+2631 HDIVTHVNS
-2640 SWSKISSIVPALES
+2640 SWSKISSIVPALEN
-2654 KSEVDNKA
+2654 KSEADNKA
-2662 DTSEKSDF
+2662 DTPEKSDF

-2676 AQEPRHHMPTVDITA
+2676 AQEARHHKKGYMPTIDVTA
-2691 DDMEEEE
+2691 DDMEDEEE
-2698 EEDDDDED
+2698 EDDDED

-2786 DEKLSEKPTKKPQFW
+2786 DEKLSEKPTKQKPQFW
-2801 SRRLKTE
+2801 NRKLKTE

-2828 EIRDLFEKLKRT
+2828 EMRDLFEKLKRT

-2876 NLLTRRQDVLIRKVS
+2876 NLLTRKQDVLIRKVS

-2899 VVLKKLEYIC
+2899 VVLKKLEYIY
-2909 AKQKAIEAQKKK
+2909 AKQKAVEAQKKK
-2921 KQTEPEQSVVTSTA
+2921 KQAEPEETVVTSTA
-2935 NTQKDG
+2935 STQQEG
-2941 SSARSREVPAPPREL
+2941 SSAPSRELA
-2956 VQMPMTNRRGK
+2956 QMAMTNRRGK

-3007 LVPGPVATVPS
+3007 LVPGQVAAVPS

-3028 PVNTT
+3028 AVSTT
-3033 VTAQP
+3033 MTAQP
-3038 GVASVMIQL
+3038 GIASVMIQL

-3054 QVQGILTN
+3054 QVKGILTN

-3069 STVAGNPGPS
+3069 STVAGNPVPS
-3079 TVISALQPCS
+3079 TVVSATEPHS

-3106 ATEGSMDSNPKRN
+3106 AAEGSMSLNLNRN
-3119 KNSNKTTAAGTQA
+3119 KNSNIATAAGAQA
-3132 SEKSLVVAPL
+3132 PEKSLVVAPL
-3142 ESRKSDSI
+3142 ESRKSDGI

-3162 SRGDGRN
+3162 SGGDGRN

-3181 DGFPQP
+3181 DGFPQL
-3187 RNISCTK
+3187 RNVSCTK
-3194 EPPESLSKKLCIGEF
+3194 EPPESFSKKVCIGEF

-3255 EADLDASEL
+3255 EAELDASEL

-3297 PMSELPS
+3297 AMSELPS
-3304 ALNSDFSQ
+3304 TLNSDFSH
-3312 EDADARRGT
+3312 EDGEARRGT
-3321 ASDLS
+3321 ASDLAA
-3326 SADGSSFQFGHLGSS
+3326 ADGSSFQFGHLGGS
-3341 FKIPLKYLSEVTEGS
+3341 FKDLSEVPEGG

-3367 DDDLPDGDKNSAEP
+3367 DDDLTDGDKNSGEP

-3395 TKDPLPNL
+3395 MKDPLPNL
-3403 PVTSGGNGKTVT
+3403 SVTSGGNGKTVT
-3415 TSAETTNV
+3415 TLAETTNV
-3423 SPPVLQMKTN
+3423 TPPVLQMKTN

-3449 APLGLKVASLP
+3449 APLGLKAASLP
-3460 ADSEGQGNK
+3460 VDSEGQSNK

-3475 PIVAKLA
+3475 PVVAKLT

-3487 TSSPATGQE
+3487 TSLPATVQE
-3496 GQDNKVMPMLAPI
+3496 GQDNKVMPTLAPV
-3509 VTKLSTTGTL
+3509 VTKLNTTGTL
-3519 PSNAAGK
+3519 PSNSAGK

>member
-1 MEKQQIVLASRD
+1 MEKQQIVLGNRD

-64 TCLPADCV
+64 TCLPADCI

-91 HNTEMVL
+91 RNTEMVL
-98 SKQGRRMFPSCR
+98 TKQGRRMFPYCR
-110 YWITGLNASQRYI
+110 YWITGLDASQKYI
-123 LVMDMSPVDNHRY
+123 LVMDISPVDNHRY

-168 YWMHRPVSFYKLKL
+168 YWMHQPVSFYKLKL
-182 TNNTFDQEGHIILH
+182 TNNTLDQEGHIILH

-262 GLNSRPRR
+262 GLNSRPQR
-270 DVKHNSTL
+270 DVKQKSNL
-278 KLEGGDVFS
+278 ELEGGSVS
-287 AAGIRGCPA
+287 SSPSHRGRPA
-296 EADALDV
+296 EVDALNL
-303 HQRSVDSS
+303 HPRSLDSS
-311 FTGQNSS
+311 FIVQNPS
-318 DTDLDKESFN
+318 DIDLEKESFN

-340 LPSGDMP
+340 LSSGDLP
-347 KLKQEVSDSV
+347 KLKQEVS
-357 STPVKSKV
+357 
-365 KTCFPADCVSGGITV
+365 
-380 TLDNNNM
+380 
-387 WNEFYHR
+387 E
-394 NTEMILTHQ
+394 
-403 GRRMFPYCRY
+403 
-413 WIKGLDA
+413 
-420 SQKYILVMD
+420 
-429 MSPVDNHRY
+429 
-438 KWNGCSWEP
+438 
-447 SGKAEP
+447 
-453 HVSNRVFIHPESPS
+453 
-467 TGQYWMHQ
+467 
-475 PVSFYKLKLTND
+475 
-487 TLDQEGHI
+487 
-495 ILHSMH
+495 
-501 RYLPRL
+501 
-507 HVVPA
+507 
-512 DKATEVIQ
+512 
-520 LNGPDVHT
+520 
-528 FTFPQTEFFTV
+528 
-539 TAYQNIQITQLKI
+539 
-552 DYNPFAKGFRD
+552 
-563 DGLNSRPRRDVKHNS
+563 
-578 TLKLEGGDVF
+578 
-588 SAAGIR
+588 
-594 GCPAEADALDVHQRS
+594 
-609 VDSSFTGQNSSDT
+609 
-622 DLDKESFNAERDFL
+622 
-636 GFLDTDLPSG
+636 
-646 DMPKLKQEVSDSP
+646 SP

-673 LDPNGHFNVVIKE
+673 LDPSGHFNVVIKE
-686 EPEDGYDYESSICT
+686 EPVDDYDYESSICT
-700 QGITVKQEDTDEE
+700 QGISVKQEDTDEE
-713 TDEYSNTDDDDPILQ
+713 TDEYSNTDEDDPIVE
-728 KHLVRR
+728 KHLRKHGDM
-734 SDRDGIGGEFRP
+734 DRKDGEFRP
-746 RKRLLTS
+746 RKRVLTS
-753 PSGVAKAKMLKLES
+753 PSGVARAKMLKLDS

-785 KISELPQTMLSSS
+785 KISELPQTMLTAC
-798 KKDKS
+798 KKEKS
-803 PLSATLDSL
+803 PLSAILDSL

-822 GSDTATVTEEFIMK
+822 CLSTAIVTEELAMR
-836 KQTSVSKMSQ
+836 KQSPGSKVSQ
-846 KYSSIRE
+846 KYCSIRE

-859 KSPNFNL
+859 ESPNFSL
-866 RGSVSSHFSAKEICG
+866 RGSVSCHFSAKEVCG
-881 RKRPGILKNPMSLK
+881 RRKSGLLKNPLSQK
-895 GSVSHQNTLSSV
+895 GPGTSQNAISSGPN
-907 TSKRGRPRKLKISK
+907 KRGRPRKLKISK

-927 GIGRTV
+927 SIGKAV

-987 QAPLLTTNDPDCQAR
+987 QAPLLATNDPDCQAR

-1060 LWSYPGTNPNSPDTG
+1060 LWNYLGTNPNSPDTG

-1139 GFSSSTPTSPVVYQ
+1139 GFSPSTPTSPVVYQ

-1182 FKPVPLSSTSRKT
+1182 FKPVSVSSTSRKT

-1201 TSSRVKSSYRPI
+1201 TSSNRVKSSYKPI

-1219 ARQKQNSS
+1219 VKQKHSFS
-1227 ASGEKAAKSASN
+1227 ASGEKAAKSLSS
-1239 SSLANQADSFMV
+1239 SSLTNQGDNFMV
-1251 PGLDENVL
+1251 PALDENIL

-1264 LRQAPQQQQAGRPP
+1264 LRHAPQQQQAARPP
-1278 GLSKSQVKLMDLEEC
+1278 GLSKSQVKLMDLEDC
-1293 GLWDGKPRTYITEE
+1293 ALWDGKPRTYITEE

-1337 PCSNDFCRLGCIC
+1337 PCNNDFCRLGCIC

-1373 CLKRRVVLVKGGS
+1373 CLKRKVLLVKGGS

-1395 ARGSLVFYGTQ
+1395 VRGNLVFYGTQ
-1406 EEQQEDEDVEEEGD
+1406 EEQQEDEDVEEEGN
-1420 GEEDEQKQKDKK
+1420 GEEDEQKQKDKR

-1470 PTPSVTEPVKYAVLP
+1470 PTPSVIEPVKPVVLP
-1485 SPEVLLSSKHRSS
+1485 SPEVSLSSKHRSS
-1498 SGVKPGRVY
+1498 SGMKPGRVY

-1539 ERKREEKKQQKDKSD
+1539 EHRREEKKQQKDQCNLKSC
-1554 SQSSSIKEHEP
+1554 SIKEQESD
-1565 ELQSPEK
+1565 LQPPEK
-1572 ATCETDKD
+1572 ATCEMDKD
-1580 DDKSGEKSW
+1580 TDKSG
-1589 WSSHSEGDSSSTSY
+1589 
-1603 VHHTTPG
+1603 G
-1610 GPTKLIEVISDCNW
+1610 GPTKLIEIISDCNW
-1624 EEDHNKILN
+1624 EEDRNKILT
-1633 ILSQHINSNAT
+1633 ILSQHINSNMP
-1644 QCLKVG
+1644 QSLKVG

-1661 AQDENHPPVYSSRV
+1661 AWDEKNPPVYSSRV
-1675 KISVPSY
+1675 KISVPSC

-1699 GVPSCKNPENVKFLR
+1699 GVPSRKTPENLKFLR
-1714 ADTLDKLQEK
+1714 ADTLDKLREK
-1724 LHGGKGLPFYAG
+1724 LHGGKGLPFYTG
-1736 VYPAGK
+1736 LCPAGK
-1742 LIVYKR
+1742 LVAYKR
-1748 KPNMSPSG
+1748 KANMSPSG
-1756 LIQVYDK
+1756 LIQVNGK
-1763 RYPQAKLLLG
+1763 SYPQAKLLLG

-1789 GRMRP
+1789 GRLRP

-1802 STVISKVAPSAKA
+1802 STVISKVASNAKA

-1834 SSTSTTSAPSVTTLK
+1834 SSTSTTSTPTVTTLK
-1849 THVPAQRQ
+1849 AHVPAQRQ
-1857 IAVRPSP
+1857 IAARPSP

-1874 KAGALQQKVPGA
+1874 KAGALQQKIPGVSTP
-1886 IARQPLSGPLKFS
+1886 QPLSGPQKFS
-1899 IKPTPIM
+1899 IRPTPIM
-1906 VVAPVVPSRPSP
+1906 VVTPVVPSRPSSVH
-1918 AQCTVSSG
+1918 CTVSPG
-1926 VTTTATTTSVTVES
+1926 VTTATTTSPVTVES
-1940 TSVVTSAVTSPNQTR
+1940 TGVAVSTVTTASQTK
-1955 ANEPACSPPATP
+1955 ASEPACSPPGITVTGAPATP
-1967 GTTAPG
+1967 GI
-1973 TAAPGVNTCTTPSST
+1973 NTCTAPSPT
-1988 TPTTTVS
+1988 TPTATVN
-1995 ITKATGIVAPI
+1995 ITKATGIATPVATI
-2006 ATTSFPKTVVTTLSV
+2006 SFPKTVVTTSTV
-2021 TCPVVTTSTSTVVVT
+2021 TRPVPTTSTSTVVLT

-2045 TTPTSSAGSV
+2045 TTPTSSVGSV
-2055 PIILSGVNSSPSLNP
+2055 PIILSGVNSSPTLNP
-2070 KREDAAPQA
+2070 KPEDAVPQA
-2079 VSKTPQKMSPGAEKR
+2079 TSKTPQKMSPGAEKR
-2094 VGPRLL
+2094 IGPRLL

-2115 NTPLAQRQR
+2115 NMQLPQRQR

-2154 VRAAGAQPSVQPV
+2154 FRATGAQPNVQPV
-2167 IFRNPGSVVGIRLPA
+2167 MFRNPGSVVGIRLPA
-2182 PSKPPESPVS
+2182 PSKPPESPLS

-2201 PATNSAVQTAVPK
+2201 ATNSATQTAGPK
-2214 LSPTSNV
+2214 LSSAANLA
-2221 TTQASSLLPS
+2221 TQASSVLPS
-2231 VTSFVSQAGTLT
+2231 VPSFVSQAGTLT
-2243 LRISPPAASSVT
+2243 LRISPPAASSMA
-2255 NQTASESKITSS
+2255 NQTGSESKITCS
-2267 SGGLPASTANLIP
+2267 SGGQPTTTASLIP

-2300 ILHHFASLQMKKDYR
+2300 ILHHFASLQMKKDS
-2315 KICKKEDVGAAQQ
+2315 KNVFQKDDSGATQQ
-2328 KESGKASRSDDM
+2328 KENGKASRSE
-2340 EVTESEVTV
+2340 EVEVVESEVTV
-2349 SDRKQEENGLS
+2349 SDSKPEENEES
-2360 VNQSNKVEE
+2360 ANQSHNVEE
-2369 LASGTIAPGRNST
+2369 SASGTITPDRNST
-2382 TLEMVEKD
+2382 SLETAEKD
-2390 SKVLESSCD
+2390 SRVLEGYSDDVSSL
-2399 DSSSSQH
+2399 QH
-2406 DVSTDVISSDHSYI
+2406 DVSADVVSSDHSYI
-2420 SEKPNDEEEKG
+2420 SEKPNDEQN
-2431 SSEEKENSVSSA
+2431 SVVTEEKEDSVHSEA
-2443 ALVEAVST
+2443 VVEALSAS
-2451 NSETVCGSS
+2451 SETICGSS
-2460 DQSVVALLDN
+2460 DQPLAAPVDSEH
-2470 ACPQGLE
+2470 PQSLE
-2477 NRETAQLKSP
+2477 NQETAQLKTR

-2492 HAEREEKP
+2492 RAEHTEKRGKERERNVQAPIK
-2500 VKDQEGDAQTQMK
+2500 EGHKANSVQTQ
-2513 EVNKASSGQS
+2513 GQ
-2523 RSHQEQDTQLE
+2523 REQDAHLE
-2534 NRKEQRGTELSQNK
+2534 NKEKDQRGTGLPQNK
-2548 QECQHDAVQPD
+2548 REHQDGVSMHLEL
-2559 KEKEYKVSTEAESI
+2559 ERKEYKDSTEAESI
-2573 REKKGTKSE
+2573 GEKKGRKSD
-2582 ISFAKEQESASGEKH
+2582 ISSAKEQDNALGEKQTEH
-2597 TINTE
+2597 TE
-2602 EGKASIGWQEGSNN
+2602 EGKTNVATQETSNASSQEQGAV
-2616 KQDDIFDSQEEMKTG
+2616 DCQEEMKAVK
-2631 DEIVTHVNS
+2631 DVVIHANS
-2640 SWSKISSIVPALES
+2640 SWSKISSIAPALEN
-2654 KSEVDNKA
+2654 KSDTGNKA
-2662 DTSEKSDF
+2662 DASDKGDF
-2670 LTPEQR
+2670 LMPEQR
-2676 AQEPRHHMPTVDITA
+2676 AQEPKHHKKGYMPTIDITV

-2698 EEDDDDED
+2698 EEDDDDD

-2786 DEKLSEKPTKKPQFW
+2786 DEKLSEKPTKQKPQFW
-2801 SRRLKTE
+2801 NRKQKTE

-2828 EIRDLFEKLKRT
+2828 EMRDLFEKLKRA

-2876 NLLTRRQDVLIRKVS
+2876 NLLTRKQDVLIRKVS

-2899 VVLKKLEYIC
+2899 VVLKKLEYIY
-2909 AKQKAIEAQKKK
+2909 AKQKAVEAQKKK
-2921 KQTEPEQSVVTSTA
+2921 KQAEPEESVVTSTA
-2935 NTQKDG
+2935 SMQQEG
-2941 SSARSREVPAPPREL
+2941 SSAPCREL
-2956 VQMPMTNRRGK
+2956 GQMAVMNRRGK
-2967 PLILARKGGRATED
+2967 PLILARKGGHATED

-3007 LVPGPVATVPS
+3007 LVPGQVAAVPS

-3028 PVNTT
+3028 AATT
-3033 VTAQP
+3033 TMTTQP
-3038 GVASVMIQL
+3038 GIASVMIQL

-3054 QVQGILTN
+3054 QVKGILTN

-3069 STVAGNPGPS
+3069 STVAGNPVPS
-3079 TVISALQPCS
+3079 TVVTAAEPNS
-3089 ESEDSFMMP
+3089 EIEDSFMMP

-3106 ATEGSMDSNPKRN
+3106 AAEGSMSLNLNRNRGSNVMA
-3119 KNSNKTTAAGTQA
+3119 TAGTQV
-3132 SEKSLVVAPL
+3132 SEKSLAVAPP

-3150 LSEEKAKPCPGD
+3150 LSEEKAKPCPANSG
-3162 SRGDGRN
+3162 GDGRS

-3181 DGFPQP
+3181 DGFPQL
-3187 RNISCTK
+3187 RNVSCTK
-3194 EPPESLSKKLCIGEF
+3194 EPPDSFSKKLCIGEF

-3216 KDGDPGGERLK
+3216 KDSDPGGERLK
-3227 SKELPFRKLQIKDS
+3227 TKELPFRKLQIKDS

-3255 EADLDASEL
+3255 EAELDAGEL

-3297 PMSELPS
+3297 GMSELPS
-3304 ALNSDFSQ
+3304 TLNSDFSHGDS
-3312 EDADARRGT
+3312 EARRGT
-3321 ASDLS
+3321 ASDLTA
-3326 SADGSSFQFGHLGSS
+3326 ADGSSFQFGHLGGS
-3341 FKIPLKYLSEVTEGS
+3341 FKDLSEVPEGG

-3367 DDDLPDGDKNSAEP
+3367 DDDLTDGEKNSGEP

-3395 TKDPLPNL
+3395 MKDPLPNL
-3403 PVTSGGNGKTVT
+3403 SVTSGGSGKTVT
-3415 TSAETTNV
+3415 SLVETTSV
-3423 SPPVLQMKTN
+3423 TPPVLQMKTN

-3460 ADSEGQGNK
+3460 VDSEGQSTK

-3475 PIVAKLA
+3475 PVVAKLA
-3482 PSGVK
+3482 PTGVK
-3487 TSSPATGQE
+3487 TSLSATAQE
-3496 GQDNKVMPMLAPI
+3496 GQDNKVMPTLAPV
-3509 VTKLSTTGTL
+3509 VTKLNNTGTL
-3519 PSNAAGK
+3519 PSNSAGK